1 MKLSNIVFLAT
12 IVAMALSFSSC
23 IDDDYDLSDIDTT
36 AEFQV
41 KDLVLPVNIDEIKLQ
56 SIIEV
61 SEGGQI
67 KIVNDEYIFV
77 QDGEYESSDVSI
89 PQVYFD
95 APQVSSVVTT
105 VNLSSSAVV
114 APQNLT
120 SSGVEINYPIGEQL
134 SQFSY
139 KTSTVSDFIVDMDKV
154 GVDFNI
160 KILFSIKGLEDIVKS
175 YTLRNFKLQIAPGLE
190 LSLDGGSYDAK
201 TGVLSLNDGKH
212 YGSTLEFDIKISGID
227 VNSAGIDYD
236 HNNHSIVFDGEVGV
250 YSGEIV
256 IVDADLKEGA
266 NILNIPQTIELHTDF
281 DLSRMLITSFSGRIK
296 YQLEGLDI
304 APVSLNGIPDILSQS
319 LTDITLMNPQIY
331 LSLNN
336 PMAKYNLSA
345 QAGITI
351 TANRDNGES
360 TEHSLDNGY
369 FTIAGTPKNDMNVFC
384 LSPQKP
390 QSYFEGYESALHVPY
405 SSLATVL
412 SGNGLPKSL
421 TITLNDPI
429 VPEQDVKD
437 FALGQNLGKIKGDY
451 MFYSPLEL
459 APQSQIVYS
468 STEGGWNDED
478 VDAITI
484 KVLEL
489 SALITNEL
497 PLDIKITG
505 YPIDVNGNKINN
517 VAIEGVDVAAGA
529 VDAQLTIRIT
539 GEITHLDG
547 IAFEA
552 IATQGQELK
561 PLKPSEVIHLKN
573 LRAKVSGN
581 FIKEL

>member
-1 MKLSNIVFLAT
+1 MKLSNPMSLAV
-12 IVAMALSFSSC
+12 IAAVALSFSSC

-56 SIIEV
+56 SIIELP
-61 SEGGQI
+61 EGGQI
-67 KIVNDEYIFV
+67 KIVNDEYVFV

-89 PQVYFD
+89 PQVYLD
-95 APQVSSVVTT
+95 APQVPSVVTT
-105 VNLSSSAVV
+105 VDLS
-114 APQNLT
+114 Q
-120 SSGVEINYPIGEQL
+120 SGVMPQSLFPSDFEFNYPIGEQL

-139 KTSTVSDFIVDMDKV
+139 NTSAVSDFIVDMEKI
-154 GVDFNI
+154 GADFNI
-160 KILFSIKGLEDIVKS
+160 KIMFSIKGIDDIVDS
-175 YTLRNFKLQIAPGLE
+175 YTLRNFKLQIVPGLD
-190 LSLDGGSYDAK
+190 LSLEEGSYDAK
-201 TGVLSLNDGKH
+201 TGILSLNDGKH
-212 YGSTLEFDIKISGID
+212 YGSSLEFNMKISGVDI
-227 VNSAGIDYD
+227 NGAGIDYD
-236 HNNHSIVFDGEVGV
+236 HNSHSIVFDGKVGI

-256 IVDADLKEGA
+256 IVADDLKEGV
-266 NILNIPQTIELHTDF
+266 NILNIPKTIELHTDF
-281 DLSRMLITSFSGRIK
+281 DFSRMLITTFTGRIK
-296 YQLEGLDI
+296 YQLDGLDI
-304 APVSLNGIPDILSQS
+304 APVSLSNIPDILSQEK
-319 LTDITLMNPQIY
+319 TDITLVNPQIY

-336 PMAKYNLSA
+336 PVAKYNLSA

-351 TANRDNGES
+351 TANRNNGQS

-390 QSYFEGYESALHVPY
+390 QTYYEGYESALHVPY

-421 TITLNDPI
+421 TITLDDPI

-437 FALGQNLGKIKGDY
+437 FALGQSLGIIKGSY

-459 APQSQIVYS
+459 APQSQIVYR
-468 STEGGWNDED
+468 STEDGWNDED

-505 YPIDVNGNKINN
+505 YPVDVNGNKINN
-517 VAIEGVDVAAGA
+517 VDIEGVNVVAGA
-529 VDAQLTIRIT
+529 VDAPLTIRIT

-552 IATQGQELK
+552 VATQGQEAK
-561 PLKPSEVIHLKN
+561 ALKPSEVIHLKN

-581 FIKEL
+581 YIKEL

>member
-1 MKLSNIVFLAT
+1 MKLSNPMSLAA
-12 IVAMALSFSSC
+12 IAVVALSFSSC

-56 SIIEV
+56 SIIDLP
-61 SEGGQI
+61 EGGQI
-67 KIVNDEYIFV
+67 KIVNDEYVFV

-89 PQVYFD
+89 PQVYLD
-95 APQVSSVVTT
+95 APQVPSVVTS
-105 VNLSSSAVV
+105 VDLS
-114 APQNLT
+114 Q
-120 SSGVEINYPIGEQL
+120 SGVMPQSLFPSDFELNYPIGEQL

-139 KTSTVSDFIVDMDKV
+139 NTSSVSDFIVDMEKI
-154 GVDFNI
+154 GADFNI
-160 KILFSIKGLEDIVKS
+160 KIMFSIKGIDDIVDS
-175 YTLRNFKLQIAPGLE
+175 YMLRNFKLQIVPGLD
-190 LSLDGGSYDAK
+190 LSLEEGSYDAK
-201 TGVLSLNDGKH
+201 TGILSLNDGKH
-212 YGSTLEFDIKISGID
+212 YGSSLEFNIKISGVDI
-227 VNSAGIDYD
+227 NGAGIDYD
-236 HNNHSIVFDGEVGV
+236 HNSHSIVFDGKVGI

-256 IVDADLKEGA
+256 IVADDLKEGV
-266 NILNIPQTIELHTDF
+266 NILNIPKTIELHTDF
-281 DLSRMLITSFSGRIK
+281 DFSRMLITSFTGRIK
-296 YQLEGLDI
+296 YQLDGLDI
-304 APVSLNGIPDILSQS
+304 APVSLSNIPDILSQEK
-319 LTDITLMNPQIY
+319 TDITLVNPQIY

-336 PMAKYNLSA
+336 PVAKYNLSA

-351 TANRDNGES
+351 TANRNNGQS

-369 FTIAGTPKNDMNVFC
+369 FTIAGTPQNDMNVFC

-390 QSYFEGYESALHVPY
+390 QTYYEGYESAVHVPY

-421 TITLNDPI
+421 TITLDDPI

-437 FALGQNLGKIKGDY
+437 FALGQSLGIIKGSY

-459 APQSQIVYS
+459 APQSQVVYR
-468 STEGGWNDED
+468 STEDGWNDED

-505 YPIDVNGNKINN
+505 YPVDVNGNKINN
-517 VAIEGVDVAAGA
+517 VDIEGVNVVAGA
-529 VDAQLTIRIT
+529 VDAPLTIRIT

-552 IATQGQELK
+552 VATQGQEAK
-561 PLKPSEVIHLKN
+561 AWKPSEVIHLKN

-581 FIKEL
+581 YIKEL

>member
-1 MKLSNIVFLAT
+1 MKLSNPMSLAV
-12 IVAMALSFSSC
+12 IAAVALSFSSC

-56 SIIEV
+56 SIIDLP
-61 SEGGQI
+61 EGGQI
-67 KIVNDEYIFV
+67 KIVNDEYVFV

-89 PQVYFD
+89 PQVYLD
-95 APQVSSVVTT
+95 APQVPSVVTS
-105 VNLSSSAVV
+105 VDLS
-114 APQNLT
+114 Q
-120 SSGVEINYPIGEQL
+120 SGVMPQSLFPSDFELNYPIGEQL

-139 KTSTVSDFIVDMDKV
+139 NTSSVSDFIVDMEKI
-154 GVDFNI
+154 GADFNI
-160 KILFSIKGLEDIVKS
+160 KIMFSIKGIDDIVDS
-175 YTLRNFKLQIAPGLE
+175 YTLRNFKLQIVPGLD
-190 LSLDGGSYDAK
+190 LSLEEGSYDAK
-201 TGVLSLNDGKH
+201 TGILSLNDGKH
-212 YGSTLEFDIKISGID
+212 YGSSLEFYMKISGVDI
-227 VNSAGIDYD
+227 NGAGIDYD
-236 HNNHSIVFDGEVGV
+236 HNSHSIVFDGKVGI

-256 IVDADLKEGA
+256 IVADDLKEGV
-266 NILNIPQTIELHTDF
+266 NILNIPKTIELHTDF
-281 DLSRMLITSFSGRIK
+281 DFSRMLITSFTGRIK
-296 YQLEGLDI
+296 YQLDGLDI
-304 APVSLNGIPDILSQS
+304 APVSLSNIPDILSQEK
-319 LTDITLMNPQIY
+319 TDITLVNPQIY

-336 PMAKYNLSA
+336 PVAKYNLSA

-351 TANRDNGES
+351 TANRNNGQS

-369 FTIAGTPKNDMNVFC
+369 FTIAGTPQNDMNVFC

-390 QSYFEGYESALHVPY
+390 QTYYEGYETALHVPY

-421 TITLNDPI
+421 TITLDDPI

-437 FALGQNLGKIKGDY
+437 FALGQSLGIIKGSY

-459 APQSQIVYS
+459 APQSQIVYR
-468 STEGGWNDED
+468 STEDGWNDED

-505 YPIDVNGNKINN
+505 YPVDVNGNKINN
-517 VAIEGVDVAAGA
+517 VDIEGVNVVAGA
-529 VDAQLTIRIT
+529 VDAPLTIRIT

-552 IATQGQELK
+552 VATQGQEAK
-561 PLKPSEVIHLKN
+561 ALKPSEVIHLKN

-581 FIKEL
+581 YIKEL

>member
-1 MKLSNIVFLAT
+1 MKLSNPMSLAA
-12 IVAMALSFSSC
+12 IAVVALSFSSC

-56 SIIEV
+56 SIIDLP
-61 SEGGQI
+61 EGGQI
-67 KIVNDEYIFV
+67 KIVNDEYVFV

-89 PQVYFD
+89 PQVYLD
-95 APQVSSVVTT
+95 APQVPSVVTS
-105 VNLSSSAVV
+105 VDLS
-114 APQNLT
+114 Q
-120 SSGVEINYPIGEQL
+120 SGVMPQSLFPSDFELNYPIGEQL

-139 KTSTVSDFIVDMDKV
+139 NTSSVSDFIVDMEKI
-154 GVDFNI
+154 GADFNI
-160 KILFSIKGLEDIVKS
+160 KIMFSIKGIDDIVDS
-175 YTLRNFKLQIAPGLE
+175 YTLRNFKLQIVPGLD
-190 LSLDGGSYDAK
+190 LSLEEGSYDAK
-201 TGVLSLNDGKH
+201 TGILSLNDGKH
-212 YGSTLEFDIKISGID
+212 YGSSLEFNIKISGVDI
-227 VNSAGIDYD
+227 NGAGIDYD
-236 HNNHSIVFDGEVGV
+236 HNSHSIVFDGKVGI

-256 IVDADLKEGA
+256 IVADDLKEGV
-266 NILNIPQTIELHTDF
+266 NILNIPKTIELHTDF
-281 DLSRMLITSFSGRIK
+281 DFSRMLITSFTGHIK
-296 YQLEGLDI
+296 YQLDGLDI
-304 APVSLNGIPDILSQS
+304 APVSLSNIPDILSQEK
-319 LTDITLMNPQIY
+319 TDITLVNPQIY

-336 PMAKYNLSA
+336 PVAKYNLSA

-351 TANRDNGES
+351 TANRNNGQS

-369 FTIAGTPKNDMNVFC
+369 FTIAGTPQNDMNVFC

-390 QSYFEGYESALHVPY
+390 QTYYEGYESALHVPY

-421 TITLNDPI
+421 TITLDDPI

-437 FALGQNLGKIKGDY
+437 FALGQSLGIIKGSY

-459 APQSQIVYS
+459 APQSQIVYR
-468 STEGGWNDED
+468 STEDGWNDED

-505 YPIDVNGNKINN
+505 YPVDVNGNKINN
-517 VAIEGVDVAAGA
+517 VDIEGVNVVAGA
-529 VDAQLTIRIT
+529 VDAPLTIRIT

-552 IATQGQELK
+552 VATQGQEAK
-561 PLKPSEVIHLKN
+561 ALKPSEVIHLKN

-581 FIKEL
+581 YIKEL

>member
-1 MKLSNIVFLAT
+1 MKLSNPMSLAA
-12 IVAMALSFSSC
+12 IAVVALSFSSC

-56 SIIEV
+56 SIIDLP
-61 SEGGQI
+61 EGGQI
-67 KIVNDEYIFV
+67 KIVNDEYVFV

-89 PQVYFD
+89 PQVYLD
-95 APQVSSVVTT
+95 APQVPSVVTS
-105 VNLSSSAVV
+105 VDLS
-114 APQNLT
+114 Q
-120 SSGVEINYPIGEQL
+120 SGVMPQSLFPSDFELNYPIGEQL

-139 KTSTVSDFIVDMDKV
+139 NTSSVSDFIVDMEKI
-154 GVDFNI
+154 GADFNI
-160 KILFSIKGLEDIVKS
+160 KIMFSIKGIDDIVDS
-175 YTLRNFKLQIAPGLE
+175 YMLRNFKLQIVPGLD
-190 LSLDGGSYDAK
+190 LSLEEGSYDAK
-201 TGVLSLNDGKH
+201 TGILSLNDGKH
-212 YGSTLEFDIKISGID
+212 YGSSLEFYMKISGVDI
-227 VNSAGIDYD
+227 NGAGIDYD
-236 HNNHSIVFDGEVGV
+236 HNSHSIVFDGKVGI

-256 IVDADLKEGA
+256 IVADDLKEGV
-266 NILNIPQTIELHTDF
+266 NILNIPKTIELHTDF
-281 DLSRMLITSFSGRIK
+281 DFSRMLITSFTGHIK
-296 YQLEGLDI
+296 YQLDGLDI
-304 APVSLNGIPDILSQS
+304 APVSLSNIPDILSQEK
-319 LTDITLMNPQIY
+319 TDITLVNPQIY

-336 PMAKYNLSA
+336 PVAKYNLSA

-351 TANRDNGES
+351 TANRNNGQS

-369 FTIAGTPKNDMNVFC
+369 FTIAGTPQNDMNVFC

-390 QSYFEGYESALHVPY
+390 QTYYEGYESALHVPY

-421 TITLNDPI
+421 TITLDDPI

-437 FALGQNLGKIKGDY
+437 FALGQSLGIIKGSY

-459 APQSQIVYS
+459 APQSQIVYR
-468 STEGGWNDED
+468 STEDGWNDED

-505 YPIDVNGNKINN
+505 YPVDVNGNKINN
-517 VAIEGVDVAAGA
+517 VDIEGVNVVAGA
-529 VDAQLTIRIT
+529 VDAPLTIRIT

-552 IATQGQELK
+552 VATQGQEAK
-561 PLKPSEVIHLKN
+561 ALKPSEVIHLKN

-581 FIKEL
+581 YIKEL

>member
-1 MKLSNIVFLAT
+1 MKLSNPMSLAV
-12 IVAMALSFSSC
+12 IAAVALSFSSC

-56 SIIEV
+56 SIIDLP
-61 SEGGQI
+61 EGGQI
-67 KIVNDEYIFV
+67 KIVNDEYVFV

-89 PQVYFD
+89 PQVYLD
-95 APQVSSVVTT
+95 APQVPSVVTT
-105 VNLSSSAVV
+105 VDLS
-114 APQNLT
+114 Q
-120 SSGVEINYPIGEQL
+120 SGVMPQSLFPSDFELNYPIGEQL

-139 KTSTVSDFIVDMDKV
+139 NTSSVSDFIVDMEKI
-154 GVDFNI
+154 GADFNI
-160 KILFSIKGLEDIVKS
+160 KIMFSIKGIDDIVDS
-175 YTLRNFKLQIAPGLE
+175 YMLRNFKLQIVPGLD
-190 LSLDGGSYDAK
+190 LSLEEGSYDAK
-201 TGVLSLNDGKH
+201 TGILSLNDGKH
-212 YGSTLEFDIKISGID
+212 YGSSLEFNMKISGVDI
-227 VNSAGIDYD
+227 NGAGIDYD
-236 HNNHSIVFDGEVGV
+236 HNSHSIVFDGKVGI

-256 IVDADLKEGA
+256 IVADDLKEGV
-266 NILNIPQTIELHTDF
+266 NILNIPKTIELHTDF
-281 DLSRMLITSFSGRIK
+281 DFSRMLITTFTGRIK
-296 YQLEGLDI
+296 YQLDGLDI
-304 APVSLNGIPDILSQS
+304 APVSLSNIPDILSQEK
-319 LTDITLMNPQIY
+319 TDITLVNPQIY

-336 PMAKYNLSA
+336 PVAKYNLSA

-351 TANRDNGES
+351 TANRNNGQS

-369 FTIAGTPKNDMNVFC
+369 FTIAGTPQNDMNVFC

-390 QSYFEGYESALHVPY
+390 QTYYEGYESALHVPY

-421 TITLNDPI
+421 TITLDDPI

-437 FALGQNLGKIKGDY
+437 FALGQSLGIIKGSY

-459 APQSQIVYS
+459 APQSQIVYR
-468 STEGGWNDED
+468 STEDGWNDED

-505 YPIDVNGNKINN
+505 YPVDVNGNKINN
-517 VAIEGVDVAAGA
+517 VDIEGVNVVAGA
-529 VDAQLTIRIT
+529 VDAPLTIRIT

-552 IATQGQELK
+552 VATQGQEAK
-561 PLKPSEVIHLKN
+561 ALKPSEVIHLKN

-581 FIKEL
+581 YIKEL

>member
-1 MKLSNIVFLAT
+1 MKLSNPMSLAA
-12 IVAMALSFSSC
+12 IAVVALSFSSC

-56 SIIEV
+56 SIIDLP
-61 SEGGQI
+61 EGGQI
-67 KIVNDEYIFV
+67 KIVNDEYVFV

-89 PQVYFD
+89 PQVYLD
-95 APQVSSVVTT
+95 APQVPSVVTT
-105 VNLSSSAVV
+105 VDLS
-114 APQNLT
+114 Q
-120 SSGVEINYPIGEQL
+120 SGVMPQSLFPSDFELNYPIGEQL

-139 KTSTVSDFIVDMDKV
+139 NTSAVSDFIVDMEKI
-154 GVDFNI
+154 GADFNI
-160 KILFSIKGLEDIVKS
+160 KIMFSIKGIDDIVDS
-175 YTLRNFKLQIAPGLE
+175 YMLRNFKLQIVPGLD
-190 LSLDGGSYDAK
+190 LSLEEGSYDAK
-201 TGVLSLNDGKH
+201 TGILSLNDGKH
-212 YGSTLEFDIKISGID
+212 YGSSLEFNIKISGVDI
-227 VNSAGIDYD
+227 NGAGIDYD
-236 HNNHSIVFDGEVGV
+236 HNSHSIVFDGKVGI

-256 IVDADLKEGA
+256 IVADDLKEGV
-266 NILNIPQTIELHTDF
+266 NILNIPKTIELHTDF
-281 DLSRMLITSFSGRIK
+281 DFSRMLITSFTGRIK
-296 YQLEGLDI
+296 YQLDGLDI
-304 APVSLNGIPDILSQS
+304 APVSLSNIPDILSQEK
-319 LTDITLMNPQIY
+319 TDITLVNPQIY

-336 PMAKYNLSA
+336 PVAKYNLSA

-351 TANRDNGES
+351 TANRNNGQS

-369 FTIAGTPKNDMNVFC
+369 FTIAGTPQNDMNVFC

-390 QSYFEGYESALHVPY
+390 QTYYEGYESALHVPY

-421 TITLNDPI
+421 TITLDDPI

-437 FALGQNLGKIKGDY
+437 FALGQSLGIIKGSY

-459 APQSQIVYS
+459 APQSQVVYR
-468 STEGGWNDED
+468 STEDGWNDED

-505 YPIDVNGNKINN
+505 YPVDVNGNKINN
-517 VAIEGVDVAAGA
+517 VDIEGVNVVAGA
-529 VDAQLTIRIT
+529 VDAPLTIRIT

-552 IATQGQELK
+552 VATQGQEAK
-561 PLKPSEVIHLKN
+561 ALKPSEVIHLKN

-581 FIKEL
+581 YIKEL

>member
-1 MKLSNIVFLAT
+1 MKLSNPMSLAV
-12 IVAMALSFSSC
+12 IAAVALSFSSC

-56 SIIEV
+56 SIIDLP
-61 SEGGQI
+61 EGGQI
-67 KIVNDEYIFV
+67 KIVNDEYVFV

-89 PQVYFD
+89 PQVYLD
-95 APQVSSVVTT
+95 APQVPSVVTT
-105 VNLSSSAVV
+105 VDLS
-114 APQNLT
+114 Q
-120 SSGVEINYPIGEQL
+120 SGVMPQSLFPSDFELNYPIGEQL

-139 KTSTVSDFIVDMDKV
+139 NTSSVSDFIVDMEKI
-154 GVDFNI
+154 GADFNI
-160 KILFSIKGLEDIVKS
+160 KIMFSIKGIDDIVDS
-175 YTLRNFKLQIAPGLE
+175 YMLRNFKLQIVPGLD
-190 LSLDGGSYDAK
+190 LSLEEGSYDAK
-201 TGVLSLNDGKH
+201 TGILSLNDGKH
-212 YGSTLEFDIKISGID
+212 YGSSLEFNMKISGVDI
-227 VNSAGIDYD
+227 NGAGIDYD
-236 HNNHSIVFDGEVGV
+236 HNSHSIVFDGKVGI

-256 IVDADLKEGA
+256 IVADDLKEGV
-266 NILNIPQTIELHTDF
+266 NILDIPKTIELHTDF
-281 DLSRMLITSFSGRIK
+281 DFSRMLITTFTGRIK
-296 YQLEGLDI
+296 YQLDGLDI
-304 APVSLNGIPDILSQS
+304 APVSLSNIPDILSQEK
-319 LTDITLMNPQIY
+319 TDITLVNPQIY

-336 PMAKYNLSA
+336 PVAKYNLSA

-351 TANRDNGES
+351 TANRNNGQS

-369 FTIAGTPKNDMNVFC
+369 FTIAGTPQNDMNVFC

-390 QSYFEGYESALHVPY
+390 QTYYEGYESALHVPY

-421 TITLNDPI
+421 TITLDDPI

-437 FALGQNLGKIKGDY
+437 FALGQSLGIIKGSY

-459 APQSQIVYS
+459 APQSQIVYR
-468 STEGGWNDED
+468 STEDGWNDED

-505 YPIDVNGNKINN
+505 YPVDVNGNKINN
-517 VAIEGVDVAAGA
+517 VDIEGVNVVAGA
-529 VDAQLTIRIT
+529 VDAPLTIRIT

-552 IATQGQELK
+552 VATQGQEAK
-561 PLKPSEVIHLKN
+561 ALKPSEVIHLKN

-581 FIKEL
+581 YIKEL

>member
-1 MKLSNIVFLAT
+1 MKLSNPMSLAV
-12 IVAMALSFSSC
+12 IAAVALSFSSC

-56 SIIEV
+56 SIIDLP
-61 SEGGQI
+61 EGGQI
-67 KIVNDEYIFV
+67 KIVNDEYVFV

-89 PQVYFD
+89 PQVYLD
-95 APQVSSVVTT
+95 APQVPSVVTT
-105 VNLSSSAVV
+105 VDLS
-114 APQNLT
+114 Q
-120 SSGVEINYPIGEQL
+120 SGVMPQSLFPSDFELNYPIGEQL

-139 KTSTVSDFIVDMDKV
+139 NTSAVSDFIVDMEKI
-154 GVDFNI
+154 GADFNI
-160 KILFSIKGLEDIVKS
+160 KIMFSIKGIDDIVDS
-175 YTLRNFKLQIAPGLE
+175 YMLRNFKLQIVPGLD
-190 LSLDGGSYDAK
+190 LSLEEGSYDAK
-201 TGVLSLNDGKH
+201 TGILSLNDGKH
-212 YGSTLEFDIKISGID
+212 YGSSLEFNIKISGVDI
-227 VNSAGIDYD
+227 NGAGIDYD
-236 HNNHSIVFDGEVGV
+236 HNSHSIVFDGKVGI

-256 IVDADLKEGA
+256 IVADDLKEGV
-266 NILNIPQTIELHTDF
+266 NILNIPKTIELHTDF
-281 DLSRMLITSFSGRIK
+281 DFSRMLITSFTGRIK
-296 YQLEGLDI
+296 YQLDGLDI
-304 APVSLNGIPDILSQS
+304 APVSLSNIPDILSQEK
-319 LTDITLMNPQIY
+319 TDITLVNPQIY

-336 PMAKYNLSA
+336 PVAKYNLSA

-351 TANRDNGES
+351 TANRNNGQS

-369 FTIAGTPKNDMNVFC
+369 VTIARTPQNDMNVFC

-390 QSYFEGYESALHVPY
+390 QTYYEGYESALHVPY

-421 TITLNDPI
+421 TITLDDPI

-437 FALGQNLGKIKGDY
+437 FALGQSLGIIKGSY

-459 APQSQIVYS
+459 APQSQIVYR
-468 STEGGWNDED
+468 STEDGWNDED
-478 VDAITI
+478 VDVITI

-505 YPIDVNGNKINN
+505 YPVDVNGNKINN
-517 VAIEGVDVAAGA
+517 VDIEGVNVVAGA
-529 VDAQLTIRIT
+529 VDAPLTIRIT

-552 IATQGQELK
+552 VATQGQEAK
-561 PLKPSEVIHLKN
+561 ALKPSEVIHLKN

-581 FIKEL
+581 YIKEL

>member
-1 MKLSNIVFLAT
+1 MKLSNPMSLAA
-12 IVAMALSFSSC
+12 IAVVALSFSSC

-56 SIIEV
+56 SIIDLP
-61 SEGGQI
+61 EGGQI
-67 KIVNDEYIFV
+67 KIVNDEYVFV

-89 PQVYFD
+89 PQVYLD
-95 APQVSSVVTT
+95 APQVPSVVTS
-105 VNLSSSAVV
+105 VDLS
-114 APQNLT
+114 Q
-120 SSGVEINYPIGEQL
+120 SGVMPQSLFPSDFELNYPIGEQL

-139 KTSTVSDFIVDMDKV
+139 NTSSVSDFIVDMEKI
-154 GVDFNI
+154 GADFNI
-160 KILFSIKGLEDIVKS
+160 KIMFSIKGIDDIVDS
-175 YTLRNFKLQIAPGLE
+175 YTLRNFKLQIVPGLD
-190 LSLDGGSYDAK
+190 LSLEEGSYDAK
-201 TGVLSLNDGKH
+201 TGILSLNDGKH
-212 YGSTLEFDIKISGID
+212 YGSSLEFYMKISGVDI
-227 VNSAGIDYD
+227 NGAGIDYD
-236 HNNHSIVFDGEVGV
+236 HNSHSIVFDGKVGI

-256 IVDADLKEGA
+256 IVADDLKEGV
-266 NILNIPQTIELHTDF
+266 NILNIPKTIELHTDF
-281 DLSRMLITSFSGRIK
+281 DFSRMLITTFTGRIK
-296 YQLEGLDI
+296 YQLDGLDI
-304 APVSLNGIPDILSQS
+304 APVSLSNIPDILSQEM
-319 LTDITLMNPQIY
+319 TDITLVNPQIY

-336 PMAKYNLSA
+336 PVAKYNLSA

-351 TANRDNGES
+351 TANRNNGQS

-369 FTIAGTPKNDMNVFC
+369 FTIAGTPQNDMNVFC

-390 QSYFEGYESALHVPY
+390 QTYYEGYESALHVPY

-421 TITLNDPI
+421 TITLDDPI

-437 FALGQNLGKIKGDY
+437 FALGQSLGIIKGSY

-459 APQSQIVYS
+459 APQSQIVYR
-468 STEGGWNDED
+468 STEDGWNDED

-505 YPIDVNGNKINN
+505 YPVDVNGNKINN
-517 VAIEGVDVAAGA
+517 VDIEGVNVVAGA
-529 VDAQLTIRIT
+529 VDAPLTIRIT

-552 IATQGQELK
+552 VATQGQEAK
-561 PLKPSEVIHLKN
+561 ALKPSEVIHLKN

-581 FIKEL
+581 YIKEL

>member
-1 MKLSNIVFLAT
+1 MKLSNPMSLAA
-12 IVAMALSFSSC
+12 IAVVALSFSSC

-56 SIIEV
+56 SIIDLP
-61 SEGGQI
+61 EGGQI
-67 KIVNDEYIFV
+67 KIVNDEYVFV

-89 PQVYFD
+89 PQVYLD
-95 APQVSSVVTT
+95 APQVPSVVTS
-105 VNLSSSAVV
+105 VDLS
-114 APQNLT
+114 Q
-120 SSGVEINYPIGEQL
+120 SGVMPQSLFPSDFELNYPIGEQL

-139 KTSTVSDFIVDMDKV
+139 NTSAVSDFIVDMEKI
-154 GVDFNI
+154 GADFNI
-160 KILFSIKGLEDIVKS
+160 KIMFSIKGIDDIVDS
-175 YTLRNFKLQIAPGLE
+175 YTLRNFKLQIVPGLD
-190 LSLDGGSYDAK
+190 LSLEEGSYDAK
-201 TGVLSLNDGKH
+201 TGILSLNDGKH
-212 YGSTLEFDIKISGID
+212 YGSSLEFYMKISGVDI
-227 VNSAGIDYD
+227 NGAGIDYD
-236 HNNHSIVFDGEVGV
+236 HNSHSIVFDGKVGI

-256 IVDADLKEGA
+256 IVADDLKEGV
-266 NILNIPQTIELHTDF
+266 NILNIPKTIELHTDF
-281 DLSRMLITSFSGRIK
+281 DFSRMLITTFTGRIK
-296 YQLEGLDI
+296 YQLDGLDI
-304 APVSLNGIPDILSQS
+304 APVSLSNIPDILSQEK
-319 LTDITLMNPQIY
+319 TDITLVNPQIY

-336 PMAKYNLSA
+336 PVAKYNLSA

-351 TANRDNGES
+351 TANRNNGQS

-369 FTIAGTPKNDMNVFC
+369 FTIAGTPQNDMNVFC

-390 QSYFEGYESALHVPY
+390 QTYYEGYESALHVPY

-421 TITLNDPI
+421 TITLDDPI

-437 FALGQNLGKIKGDY
+437 FALGQSLGIIKGSY

-459 APQSQIVYS
+459 APQSQIVYR
-468 STEGGWNDED
+468 STEDGWNDED

-517 VAIEGVDVAAGA
+517 VDIEGVNVVAGA
-529 VDAQLTIRIT
+529 VDAPLTIRIT

-552 IATQGQELK
+552 VATQGQEAK
-561 PLKPSEVIHLKN
+561 ALKPSEVIHLKN

-581 FIKEL
+581 YIKEL

>member
-1 MKLSNIVFLAT
+1 MKLSNPMSLAA
-12 IVAMALSFSSC
+12 IAVVALSFSSC

-56 SIIEV
+56 SIIDLP
-61 SEGGQI
+61 EGGQI
-67 KIVNDEYIFV
+67 KIVNDEYVFV

-89 PQVYFD
+89 PQVYLD
-95 APQVSSVVTT
+95 APQVPSVVTT
-105 VNLSSSAVV
+105 VDLS
-114 APQNLT
+114 Q
-120 SSGVEINYPIGEQL
+120 SGVMPQSLFPSDFELNYPIGEQL

-139 KTSTVSDFIVDMDKV
+139 NTSAVSDFIVDMEKI
-154 GVDFNI
+154 GADFNI
-160 KILFSIKGLEDIVKS
+160 KIMFSIKGIDDIVDS
-175 YTLRNFKLQIAPGLE
+175 YMLRNFKLQIVPGLD
-190 LSLDGGSYDAK
+190 LSLEEGSYDAK
-201 TGVLSLNDGKH
+201 TGILSLNDGKH
-212 YGSTLEFDIKISGID
+212 YGSSLEFNMKISGVDI
-227 VNSAGIDYD
+227 NGAGIDYD
-236 HNNHSIVFDGEVGV
+236 HNSHSIVFDGKVGI

-256 IVDADLKEGA
+256 IVADDLKEGV
-266 NILNIPQTIELHTDF
+266 NILNIPKTIELHTDF
-281 DLSRMLITSFSGRIK
+281 DFSRMLITTFTGRIK
-296 YQLEGLDI
+296 YQLDGLDI
-304 APVSLNGIPDILSQS
+304 APVSLSNIPDILSQEK
-319 LTDITLMNPQIY
+319 TDITLVNPQIY

-336 PMAKYNLSA
+336 PVAKYNLSA

-351 TANRDNGES
+351 TANRNNGQS

-369 FTIAGTPKNDMNVFC
+369 FTIAGTPQNDMNVFC

-390 QSYFEGYESALHVPY
+390 QTYYEGYESALHVPY

-421 TITLNDPI
+421 TITLDDPI

-437 FALGQNLGKIKGDY
+437 FALGQSLGIIKGSY

-459 APQSQIVYS
+459 APQSQIVYR
-468 STEGGWNDED
+468 STEDGWNDED

-505 YPIDVNGNKINN
+505 YPVDVNGNKINN
-517 VAIEGVDVAAGA
+517 VDIEGVNVVAGA
-529 VDAQLTIRIT
+529 VDAPLTIRIT

-552 IATQGQELK
+552 VATQGQEAK
-561 PLKPSEVIHLKN
+561 ALKPSEVIHLKN

-581 FIKEL
+581 YIKEL

>member
-1 MKLSNIVFLAT
+1 MKLSNPMSLAA
-12 IVAMALSFSSC
+12 IAVVALSFSSC

-56 SIIEV
+56 SIIDLP
-61 SEGGQI
+61 EGGQI
-67 KIVNDEYIFV
+67 KIVNDEYVFV

-89 PQVYFD
+89 PQVYLD
-95 APQVSSVVTT
+95 APQVPSVVTS
-105 VNLSSSAVV
+105 VDLS
-114 APQNLT
+114 Q
-120 SSGVEINYPIGEQL
+120 SGVMPQSLFPSDFELNYPIGEQL

-139 KTSTVSDFIVDMDKV
+139 NTSSVSDFIVDMEKI
-154 GVDFNI
+154 GADFNI
-160 KILFSIKGLEDIVKS
+160 KIMFSIKGIDDIVDS
-175 YTLRNFKLQIAPGLE
+175 YTLRNFKLQIVPGLD
-190 LSLDGGSYDAK
+190 LSLEEGSYDAK
-201 TGVLSLNDGKH
+201 TGILSLNDGKH
-212 YGSTLEFDIKISGID
+212 YGSSLEFNIKISGVDI
-227 VNSAGIDYD
+227 NGAGIDYD
-236 HNNHSIVFDGEVGV
+236 HNSHSIVFDGKVGI

-256 IVDADLKEGA
+256 IVADDLKEGV
-266 NILNIPQTIELHTDF
+266 NILNIPKTIELHTDF
-281 DLSRMLITSFSGRIK
+281 DFSRMLITSFTGRIK
-296 YQLEGLDI
+296 YQLDGLDI
-304 APVSLNGIPDILSQS
+304 APVSLSNIPDILSQEK
-319 LTDITLMNPQIY
+319 TDITLVNPQIY

-336 PMAKYNLSA
+336 PVAKYNLSA

-351 TANRDNGES
+351 TANRNNGQS

-369 FTIAGTPKNDMNVFC
+369 FTIAGTPQNDMNVFC

-390 QSYFEGYESALHVPY
+390 QTYYEGYESAVHVPY

-421 TITLNDPI
+421 TITLDDPI

-437 FALGQNLGKIKGDY
+437 FALGQSLGIIKGSY

-459 APQSQIVYS
+459 APQSQIVYR
-468 STEGGWNDED
+468 STEDGWNDED

-505 YPIDVNGNKINN
+505 YPVDVNGNKINN
-517 VAIEGVDVAAGA
+517 VDIEGVNVVAGA
-529 VDAQLTIRIT
+529 VDAPLTIRIT

-552 IATQGQELK
+552 VATQGQEAK
-561 PLKPSEVIHLKN
+561 AWKPSDVIHLKN

-581 FIKEL
+581 YIKEL

>member
-1 MKLSNIVFLAT
+1 MKLSNPMSLAA
-12 IVAMALSFSSC
+12 IAVVALSFSSC

-56 SIIEV
+56 SIIDLP
-61 SEGGQI
+61 EGGQI
-67 KIVNDEYIFV
+67 KIVNDEYVFV

-89 PQVYFD
+89 PQVYLD
-95 APQVSSVVTT
+95 APQVPSVVTS
-105 VNLSSSAVV
+105 VDLS
-114 APQNLT
+114 Q
-120 SSGVEINYPIGEQL
+120 SGVMPQSLFPSDFELNYPIGEQL

-139 KTSTVSDFIVDMDKV
+139 NTSAVSDFIVDMEKI
-154 GVDFNI
+154 GADFNI
-160 KILFSIKGLEDIVKS
+160 KIMFSIKGIDDIVDS
-175 YTLRNFKLQIAPGLE
+175 YMLRNFKLQIVPGLD
-190 LSLDGGSYDAK
+190 LSLEEGSYDAK
-201 TGVLSLNDGKH
+201 TGILSLNDGKH
-212 YGSTLEFDIKISGID
+212 YGSSLEFYMKISGVDI
-227 VNSAGIDYD
+227 NGAGIDYD
-236 HNNHSIVFDGEVGV
+236 HNSHSIVFDGKVGI

-256 IVDADLKEGA
+256 IVADDLKEGV
-266 NILNIPQTIELHTDF
+266 NILNIPKTIELHTDF
-281 DLSRMLITSFSGRIK
+281 DFSRMLITTFTGRIK
-296 YQLEGLDI
+296 YQLDGLDI
-304 APVSLNGIPDILSQS
+304 APVSLSNIPDILSQEK
-319 LTDITLMNPQIY
+319 TDITLVNPQIY

-336 PMAKYNLSA
+336 PVAKYNLSA

-351 TANRDNGES
+351 TANRNNGQS

-369 FTIAGTPKNDMNVFC
+369 FTIAGTPQNDMNVFC

-390 QSYFEGYESALHVPY
+390 QTYYEGYESALHVPY

-421 TITLNDPI
+421 TITLDDPI

-437 FALGQNLGKIKGDY
+437 FALGQSLGIIKGSY

-459 APQSQIVYS
+459 APQSQIVYR
-468 STEGGWNDED
+468 STEDGWNDED

-505 YPIDVNGNKINN
+505 YPVDVNGNKINN
-517 VAIEGVDVAAGA
+517 VDIEGVDVVAGA
-529 VDAQLTIRIT
+529 VDAPLTIRIT

-552 IATQGQELK
+552 VATQGQEAK
-561 PLKPSEVIHLKN
+561 ALKPSEVIHLKN

-581 FIKEL
+581 YIKEL

>member
-1 MKLSNIVFLAT
+1 MKLSNPMSLAV
-12 IVAMALSFSSC
+12 IAVVALSFSSC

-56 SIIEV
+56 SIIDLP
-61 SEGGQI
+61 EGGQI
-67 KIVNDEYIFV
+67 KIVNDEYVFV

-89 PQVYFD
+89 PQVYLD
-95 APQVSSVVTT
+95 APQVPSVVTT
-105 VNLSSSAVV
+105 VDLY
-114 APQNLT
+114 Q
-120 SSGVEINYPIGEQL
+120 SGVMPQSLFPSDFELNYPIGEQL

-139 KTSTVSDFIVDMDKV
+139 NTSAVSDFIVDMEKI
-154 GVDFNI
+154 GADFNI
-160 KILFSIKGLEDIVKS
+160 KIMFSIKGIDDIVDS
-175 YTLRNFKLQIAPGLE
+175 YMLRNFKLQIVPGLD
-190 LSLDGGSYDAK
+190 LSLEEGSYDAK
-201 TGVLSLNDGKH
+201 TGILSLNDGKH
-212 YGSTLEFDIKISGID
+212 YGSSLEFNIKISGVDI
-227 VNSAGIDYD
+227 NGAGIDYD
-236 HNNHSIVFDGEVGV
+236 HNSHSIVFDGKVGI

-256 IVDADLKEGA
+256 IVADDLKEGV
-266 NILNIPQTIELHTDF
+266 NILNIPKTIELHTDF
-281 DLSRMLITSFSGRIK
+281 DFSRMLITSFTGRIK
-296 YQLEGLDI
+296 YQLDGLDI
-304 APVSLNGIPDILSQS
+304 APVSLSNIPDILSQEK
-319 LTDITLMNPQIY
+319 TDITLVNPQIY

-336 PMAKYNLSA
+336 PVAKYNLSA

-351 TANRDNGES
+351 TANRNNGQS

-369 FTIAGTPKNDMNVFC
+369 FTIAGTPQNDMNVFC

-390 QSYFEGYESALHVPY
+390 QTYYEGYESALHVPY

-421 TITLNDPI
+421 TITLDDPI

-437 FALGQNLGKIKGDY
+437 FALGQSLGIIKGSY

-459 APQSQIVYS
+459 APQSQIVYR
-468 STEGGWNDED
+468 STEDGWNDED

-497 PLDIKITG
+497 PLDIKIAG
-505 YPIDVNGNKINN
+505 YPVDVNGNKINN
-517 VAIEGVDVAAGA
+517 VDIEGVDVVAGA
-529 VDAQLTIRIT
+529 VDAPLTIRIT

-552 IATQGQELK
+552 VATQGQEAK
-561 PLKPSEVIHLKN
+561 ALKPSEVIHLKN

-581 FIKEL
+581 YIKEL

>member
-1 MKLSNIVFLAT
+1 MKLSNPMSLAA
-12 IVAMALSFSSC
+12 IAVVALSFSSC

-56 SIIEV
+56 SIIDLP
-61 SEGGQI
+61 EGGQI
-67 KIVNDEYIFV
+67 KIVNDEYVFV

-89 PQVYFD
+89 PQVYLD
-95 APQVSSVVTT
+95 APQVPSVVTS
-105 VNLSSSAVV
+105 VDLS
-114 APQNLT
+114 Q
-120 SSGVEINYPIGEQL
+120 SGVMPQSLFPSDFELNYPIGEQL

-139 KTSTVSDFIVDMDKV
+139 NTSSVSDFIVDMEKI
-154 GVDFNI
+154 GADFNI
-160 KILFSIKGLEDIVKS
+160 KIMFSIKGIDDIVDS
-175 YTLRNFKLQIAPGLE
+175 YMLRNFKLQIVPGLD
-190 LSLDGGSYDAK
+190 LSLEEGSYDAK
-201 TGVLSLNDGKH
+201 TGILSLNDGKH
-212 YGSTLEFDIKISGID
+212 YGSSLEFNIKISGVDI
-227 VNSAGIDYD
+227 NGAGIDYD
-236 HNNHSIVFDGEVGV
+236 HNSHSIVFDGKVGI

-256 IVDADLKEGA
+256 IVADDLKEGV
-266 NILNIPQTIELHTDF
+266 NILNIPKTIELHTDF
-281 DLSRMLITSFSGRIK
+281 DFSRMLITSFTGRIK
-296 YQLEGLDI
+296 YQLDGLDI
-304 APVSLNGIPDILSQS
+304 APVSLSNIPDILSQEK
-319 LTDITLMNPQIY
+319 TDITLVNPQIY

-336 PMAKYNLSA
+336 PVAKYNLSA

-351 TANRDNGES
+351 TANRNNGQS

-369 FTIAGTPKNDMNVFC
+369 FTIAGTPQNDMNVFC

-390 QSYFEGYESALHVPY
+390 QTYYEGYESAVHVPY

-421 TITLNDPI
+421 TITLDDPI

-437 FALGQNLGKIKGDY
+437 FALGQSLGIIKGSY

-459 APQSQIVYS
+459 APQSQVVYR
-468 STEGGWNDED
+468 STEDGWNDED

-505 YPIDVNGNKINN
+505 YPVDVNGNKINN
-517 VAIEGVDVAAGA
+517 VDIEGVDVVAGA
-529 VDAQLTIRIT
+529 VDAPLTIRIT

-552 IATQGQELK
+552 VATQGQEAK
-561 PLKPSEVIHLKN
+561 AWKPSEVIHLKN

-581 FIKEL
+581 YIKEL

>member
-1 MKLSNIVFLAT
+1 MKLSNPMSLAA
-12 IVAMALSFSSC
+12 IAVVALSFSSC

-56 SIIEV
+56 SIIELP
-61 SEGGQI
+61 EGGQI
-67 KIVNDEYIFV
+67 KIVNDEYVFV

-89 PQVYFD
+89 PQVYLD
-95 APQVSSVVTT
+95 APQVPSVVTT
-105 VNLSSSAVV
+105 VDLS
-114 APQNLT
+114 Q
-120 SSGVEINYPIGEQL
+120 SGVMPQSLFPSDFEFNYPIGEQL

-139 KTSTVSDFIVDMDKV
+139 NTSAVSDFIVDMEKI
-154 GVDFNI
+154 GADFNI
-160 KILFSIKGLEDIVKS
+160 KIMFSIKGIDDIVDS
-175 YTLRNFKLQIAPGLE
+175 YTLRNFKLQIVPGLD
-190 LSLDGGSYDAK
+190 LSLEEGSYDAK
-201 TGVLSLNDGKH
+201 TGILSLNDGKH
-212 YGSTLEFDIKISGID
+212 YGSSLEFNMKISGVDI
-227 VNSAGIDYD
+227 NGAGIDYD
-236 HNNHSIVFDGEVGV
+236 HNSHSIVFDGEVGI

-256 IVDADLKEGA
+256 IVADDLKEGV
-266 NILNIPQTIELHTDF
+266 NILNIPKTIELHTDF
-281 DLSRMLITSFSGRIK
+281 DFSRMLITTFTGRIK
-296 YQLEGLDI
+296 YQLDGLDI
-304 APVSLNGIPDILSQS
+304 APVSLSNIPDILSQEK
-319 LTDITLMNPQIY
+319 TDITLVNPQIY

-336 PMAKYNLSA
+336 PVAKYNLSA

-351 TANRDNGES
+351 TANRNNGQS

-369 FTIAGTPKNDMNVFC
+369 FTIAGTPQNDMNVFC

-390 QSYFEGYESALHVPY
+390 QTYYEGYESALYVPY

-421 TITLNDPI
+421 TITLDDPI

-437 FALGQNLGKIKGDY
+437 FALGQSLGIIKGSY

-459 APQSQIVYS
+459 APQSQIVYR
-468 STEGGWNDED
+468 STEDGWNDED

-505 YPIDVNGNKINN
+505 YPVDVNGNKINN
-517 VAIEGVDVAAGA
+517 VDIEGVNVVAGA
-529 VDAQLTIRIT
+529 VDAPLTIRIT

-552 IATQGQELK
+552 VATQGQEAK
-561 PLKPSEVIHLKN
+561 ALKPSEVIHLKN

-581 FIKEL
+581 YIKEL

>member
-1 MKLSNIVFLAT
+1 MKLSNPMSLAA
-12 IVAMALSFSSC
+12 IAVVALSFSSC

-56 SIIEV
+56 SIIDLP
-61 SEGGQI
+61 EGGQI
-67 KIVNDEYIFV
+67 KIVNDEYVFV

-89 PQVYFD
+89 PQVYLD
-95 APQVSSVVTT
+95 APQVPSVVTS
-105 VNLSSSAVV
+105 VDLS
-114 APQNLT
+114 Q
-120 SSGVEINYPIGEQL
+120 SGVMPQSLFPSDFELNYPIGEQL

-139 KTSTVSDFIVDMDKV
+139 NTSSVSDFIVDMEKI
-154 GVDFNI
+154 GADFNI
-160 KILFSIKGLEDIVKS
+160 KIMFSIKGIDDIVDS
-175 YTLRNFKLQIAPGLE
+175 YTLRNFKLQIVPGLD
-190 LSLDGGSYDAK
+190 LSLEEGSYDAK
-201 TGVLSLNDGKH
+201 TGILSLNDGKH
-212 YGSTLEFDIKISGID
+212 YGSSLEFYMKISGVDI
-227 VNSAGIDYD
+227 NGAGIDYD
-236 HNNHSIVFDGEVGV
+236 HNSHSIVFDGKVGI

-256 IVDADLKEGA
+256 IVADDLKEGV
-266 NILNIPQTIELHTDF
+266 NILNIPKTIELHTDF
-281 DLSRMLITSFSGRIK
+281 DFSRMLITTFTGRIK
-296 YQLEGLDI
+296 YQLDGLDI
-304 APVSLNGIPDILSQS
+304 APVSLSNIPDILSQEK
-319 LTDITLMNPQIY
+319 TDITLVNPQIY

-336 PMAKYNLSA
+336 PVAKYNLSA

-351 TANRDNGES
+351 TANRNNGQS

-369 FTIAGTPKNDMNVFC
+369 FTIAGTPQNDMNVFC

-390 QSYFEGYESALHVPY
+390 QTYYEGYESALHVPY

-421 TITLNDPI
+421 TITLDDPI

-437 FALGQNLGKIKGDY
+437 FALGQSLGIIKGSY

-459 APQSQIVYS
+459 APQSQIVYR
-468 STEGGWNDED
+468 STEDGWNDED

-505 YPIDVNGNKINN
+505 YPVDVNGNKINN
-517 VAIEGVDVAAGA
+517 VDIEGVNVVAGA
-529 VDAQLTIRIT
+529 VDAPLTIRIT

-552 IATQGQELK
+552 VATQGQEAK
-561 PLKPSEVIHLKN
+561 ALKPSEVIHLKN

-581 FIKEL
+581 YIKEL

>member
-1 MKLSNIVFLAT
+1 MKLSNPMSLAV
-12 IVAMALSFSSC
+12 IAAVALSFSSC

-56 SIIEV
+56 SIIDLP
-61 SEGGQI
+61 EGGQI
-67 KIVNDEYIFV
+67 KIVNDEYVFV

-89 PQVYFD
+89 PQVYLD
-95 APQVSSVVTT
+95 APQVPSVVTT
-105 VNLSSSAVV
+105 VDLS
-114 APQNLT
+114 Q
-120 SSGVEINYPIGEQL
+120 SGVMPQSLFPSDFELNYPIGEQL

-139 KTSTVSDFIVDMDKV
+139 NTSAVSDFIVDMEKI
-154 GVDFNI
+154 GADFNI
-160 KILFSIKGLEDIVKS
+160 KIMFSIKGIDDIVDS
-175 YTLRNFKLQIAPGLE
+175 YTLRNFKLQIVPGLD
-190 LSLDGGSYDAK
+190 LSLEEGSYDAK
-201 TGVLSLNDGKH
+201 TGILSLNDGKH
-212 YGSTLEFDIKISGID
+212 YGSSLEFNMKISGVDI
-227 VNSAGIDYD
+227 NGAGIDYD
-236 HNNHSIVFDGEVGV
+236 HNSHSIVFDGKVGI

-256 IVDADLKEGA
+256 IVADDLKEGV
-266 NILNIPQTIELHTDF
+266 NILNIPKTIELHTDF
-281 DLSRMLITSFSGRIK
+281 DFSRMLITTFTGRIK
-296 YQLEGLDI
+296 YQLDGLDI
-304 APVSLNGIPDILSQS
+304 APVSLSNIPDILSQEK
-319 LTDITLMNPQIY
+319 TDITLVNPQIY

-336 PMAKYNLSA
+336 PVAKYNLSA

-351 TANRDNGES
+351 TANRNNGQS

-369 FTIAGTPKNDMNVFC
+369 FTIAGTPQNDMNVFC

-390 QSYFEGYESALHVPY
+390 QTYYEGYESALHVPY

-421 TITLNDPI
+421 TITLDDPI

-437 FALGQNLGKIKGDY
+437 FALGQSLGIIKGSY

-468 STEGGWNDED
+468 STEDGWNDED

-505 YPIDVNGNKINN
+505 YPVDVNGNKINN
-517 VAIEGVDVAAGA
+517 VDIEGVNVVAGA
-529 VDAQLTIRIT
+529 VDAPLTIRIT

-552 IATQGQELK
+552 VATQGQEAK
-561 PLKPSEVIHLKN
+561 ALKPSEVIHLKN

-581 FIKEL
+581 YIKEL

>member
-1 MKLSNIVFLAT
+1 MKLSNPMSLAV
-12 IVAMALSFSSC
+12 IAAVALSFSSC

-56 SIIEV
+56 SIIDLP
-61 SEGGQI
+61 EGGQI
-67 KIVNDEYIFV
+67 KIVNDEYVFV

-89 PQVYFD
+89 PQVYLD
-95 APQVSSVVTT
+95 APQVPSVVTT
-105 VNLSSSAVV
+105 VDLY
-114 APQNLT
+114 Q
-120 SSGVEINYPIGEQL
+120 SGVMPQSLFPSDFELNYPIGEQL

-139 KTSTVSDFIVDMDKV
+139 NTSAVSDFIVDMEKI
-154 GVDFNI
+154 GADFNI
-160 KILFSIKGLEDIVKS
+160 KIMFSIKGIDDIVDS
-175 YTLRNFKLQIAPGLE
+175 YMLRNFKLQIVPGLD
-190 LSLDGGSYDAK
+190 LSLEEGSYDAK
-201 TGVLSLNDGKH
+201 TGILSLNDGKH
-212 YGSTLEFDIKISGID
+212 YGSSLEFNIKISGVDI
-227 VNSAGIDYD
+227 NGAGIDYD
-236 HNNHSIVFDGEVGV
+236 HNSHSIVFDGKVGI

-256 IVDADLKEGA
+256 IVADDLKEGV
-266 NILNIPQTIELHTDF
+266 NILNIPKTIELHTDF
-281 DLSRMLITSFSGRIK
+281 DFSRMLITSFTGRIK
-296 YQLEGLDI
+296 YQLDGLDI
-304 APVSLNGIPDILSQS
+304 APVSLSNIPDILSQEK
-319 LTDITLMNPQIY
+319 TDITLVNPQIY

-336 PMAKYNLSA
+336 PVAKYNLSA

-351 TANRDNGES
+351 TANRNNGQS

-369 FTIAGTPKNDMNVFC
+369 FTIAGTPQNDMNVFC

-390 QSYFEGYESALHVPY
+390 QTYYEGYESALHVPY

-421 TITLNDPI
+421 TITLDDPI

-437 FALGQNLGKIKGDY
+437 FALGQSLGIIKGSY

-459 APQSQIVYS
+459 APQSQIVYR
-468 STEGGWNDED
+468 STEDGWNDED

-505 YPIDVNGNKINN
+505 YPVDVNGNKINN
-517 VAIEGVDVAAGA
+517 VDIEGVNVVAGA
-529 VDAQLTIRIT
+529 VDAPLTIRIT

-552 IATQGQELK
+552 VATQGQEAK
-561 PLKPSEVIHLKN
+561 ALKPSEVIHLKN

-581 FIKEL
+581 YIKEL

>member
-1 MKLSNIVFLAT
+1 MKLSNPMSLAV
-12 IVAMALSFSSC
+12 IAAVALSFSSC

-56 SIIEV
+56 SIIDLP
-61 SEGGQI
+61 EGGQI
-67 KIVNDEYIFV
+67 KIVNDEYVFV

-89 PQVYFD
+89 PQVYLD
-95 APQVSSVVTT
+95 APQVPSVVTT
-105 VNLSSSAVV
+105 VDLS
-114 APQNLT
+114 Q
-120 SSGVEINYPIGEQL
+120 SGVMPQSLFPSDFELNYPIGEQL

-139 KTSTVSDFIVDMDKV
+139 NTSSVSDFIVDMEKI
-154 GVDFNI
+154 GADFNI
-160 KILFSIKGLEDIVKS
+160 KIMFSIKGIDDIVDS
-175 YTLRNFKLQIAPGLE
+175 YMLRNFKLQIVPGLD
-190 LSLDGGSYDAK
+190 LSLEEGSYDAK
-201 TGVLSLNDGKH
+201 TGILSLNDGKH
-212 YGSTLEFDIKISGID
+212 YGSSLEFNIKISGVDI
-227 VNSAGIDYD
+227 NGAGIDYD
-236 HNNHSIVFDGEVGV
+236 HNSHSIVFDGKVGI

-256 IVDADLKEGA
+256 IVADDLKEGV
-266 NILNIPQTIELHTDF
+266 NILNIPKTIELHTDF
-281 DLSRMLITSFSGRIK
+281 DFSRMLITTFTGRIK
-296 YQLEGLDI
+296 YQLDGLDI
-304 APVSLNGIPDILSQS
+304 APVSLSNIPDILSQEK
-319 LTDITLMNPQIY
+319 TDITLVNPQIY

-336 PMAKYNLSA
+336 PVAKYNLSA

-351 TANRDNGES
+351 TANRNNGQS

-369 FTIAGTPKNDMNVFC
+369 FTIAGTPQNDMNVFC

-390 QSYFEGYESALHVPY
+390 QTYYEGYESALHVPY

-421 TITLNDPI
+421 TITLDDPI

-437 FALGQNLGKIKGDY
+437 FALGQSLGIIKGSY

-459 APQSQIVYS
+459 APQSQIVYR
-468 STEGGWNDED
+468 STEDGWNDED

-505 YPIDVNGNKINN
+505 YPVDVNGNKINN
-517 VAIEGVDVAAGA
+517 VDIEGVNVVAGA
-529 VDAQLTIRIT
+529 VDAPLTIRIT

-552 IATQGQELK
+552 VATQGQEAK
-561 PLKPSEVIHLKN
+561 ALKPSEVIHLKN

-581 FIKEL
+581 YIKEL

>member
-1 MKLSNIVFLAT
+1 MKLSNPMSLAV
-12 IVAMALSFSSC
+12 IAAVALSFSSC

-56 SIIEV
+56 SIIELP
-61 SEGGQI
+61 EGGQI
-67 KIVNDEYIFV
+67 KIVNDEYVFV

-89 PQVYFD
+89 PQVYLD
-95 APQVSSVVTT
+95 APQVPSVVTT
-105 VNLSSSAVV
+105 VDLS
-114 APQNLT
+114 Q
-120 SSGVEINYPIGEQL
+120 SGVMPQSLFPSDFEFNYPIGEQL

-139 KTSTVSDFIVDMDKV
+139 NTSAVSDFIVDMEKI
-154 GVDFNI
+154 GADFNI
-160 KILFSIKGLEDIVKS
+160 KIMFSIKGIDDIVDS
-175 YTLRNFKLQIAPGLE
+175 YTLRNFKLQIVPGLD
-190 LSLDGGSYDAK
+190 LSLEEGSYDAK
-201 TGVLSLNDGKH
+201 TGILSLNDGKH
-212 YGSTLEFDIKISGID
+212 YGSSLEFNMKISGVDI
-227 VNSAGIDYD
+227 NGAGIDYD
-236 HNNHSIVFDGEVGV
+236 HNSHSIVFDGKVGI

-256 IVDADLKEGA
+256 IVADDLKEGV
-266 NILNIPQTIELHTDF
+266 NILNIPKTIELHTDF
-281 DLSRMLITSFSGRIK
+281 DFSRMLITTFTGRIK
-296 YQLEGLDI
+296 YQLDGLDI
-304 APVSLNGIPDILSQS
+304 APVSLSNIPDILSQEK
-319 LTDITLMNPQIY
+319 TDITLVNPQIY

-336 PMAKYNLSA
+336 PVAKYNLSA

-351 TANRDNGES
+351 TANRNNGQS

-369 FTIAGTPKNDMNVFC
+369 FTIAGTPQNDMNVFC

-390 QSYFEGYESALHVPY
+390 QTYYEGYESALHVPY

-421 TITLNDPI
+421 TITLDDPI

-437 FALGQNLGKIKGDY
+437 FALGQSLGIIKGSY

-459 APQSQIVYS
+459 APQSQIVYR
-468 STEGGWNDED
+468 STEDGWNDED

-505 YPIDVNGNKINN
+505 YPVDVNGNKINN
-517 VAIEGVDVAAGA
+517 VDIEGVNVVAGA
-529 VDAQLTIRIT
+529 VDAPLTIRIT

-552 IATQGQELK
+552 VATQGQEAK
-561 PLKPSEVIHLKN
+561 ALKPSEVIHLKN

-581 FIKEL
+581 YIKEL

>member
-1 MKLSNIVFLAT
+1 MKLSNPMSLAA
-12 IVAMALSFSSC
+12 IAVVALSFSSC

-56 SIIEV
+56 SIIDLP
-61 SEGGQI
+61 EGGQI
-67 KIVNDEYIFV
+67 KIVNDEYVFV

-89 PQVYFD
+89 PQVYLD
-95 APQVSSVVTT
+95 APQVPSVVTT
-105 VNLSSSAVV
+105 VDLS
-114 APQNLT
+114 Q
-120 SSGVEINYPIGEQL
+120 SGVMPQSLFPSDFELNYPIGEQL

-139 KTSTVSDFIVDMDKV
+139 NTSSVSDFIVDMEKI
-154 GVDFNI
+154 GADFNI
-160 KILFSIKGLEDIVKS
+160 KIMFSIKGIDDIVDS
-175 YTLRNFKLQIAPGLE
+175 YTLRNFKLQIVPGLD
-190 LSLDGGSYDAK
+190 LSLEEGSYDAK
-201 TGVLSLNDGKH
+201 TGILSLNDGKH
-212 YGSTLEFDIKISGID
+212 YGSSLEFNMKISGVDI
-227 VNSAGIDYD
+227 NGAGIDYD
-236 HNNHSIVFDGEVGV
+236 HNSHSIVFDGKVGI

-256 IVDADLKEGA
+256 IVADDLKEGV
-266 NILNIPQTIELHTDF
+266 NILNIPKTIELHTDF
-281 DLSRMLITSFSGRIK
+281 DFSRMLITTFTGRIK
-296 YQLEGLDI
+296 YQLDGLDI
-304 APVSLNGIPDILSQS
+304 APVSLSNIPDILSQEK
-319 LTDITLMNPQIY
+319 TDITLVNPQIY

-336 PMAKYNLSA
+336 PVAKYNLSA

-351 TANRDNGES
+351 TANRNNGQS

-369 FTIAGTPKNDMNVFC
+369 FTIAGTPQNDMNVFC

-390 QSYFEGYESALHVPY
+390 QTYYEGYESALHVPY

-421 TITLNDPI
+421 TITLDDPI

-437 FALGQNLGKIKGDY
+437 FALGQSLGIIKGSY

-459 APQSQIVYS
+459 APQSQVVYR
-468 STEGGWNDED
+468 STEDGWNDED

-505 YPIDVNGNKINN
+505 YPVDVNGNKINN
-517 VAIEGVDVAAGA
+517 VDIEGVNVVAGA
-529 VDAQLTIRIT
+529 VDAPLTIRIT

-552 IATQGQELK
+552 VATQGQEAK
-561 PLKPSEVIHLKN
+561 ALKPSEVIHLKN

-581 FIKEL
+581 YIKEL

>member
-1 MKLSNIVFLAT
+1 MKLSNPMSLAA
-12 IVAMALSFSSC
+12 IAVVALSFSSC

-56 SIIEV
+56 SIIDLP
-61 SEGGQI
+61 EGGQI
-67 KIVNDEYIFV
+67 KIVNDEYVFV

-89 PQVYFD
+89 PQVYLD
-95 APQVSSVVTT
+95 APQVPSVVTT
-105 VNLSSSAVV
+105 VDLS
-114 APQNLT
+114 Q
-120 SSGVEINYPIGEQL
+120 SGVMPQSLFPSDFELNYPIGEQL

-139 KTSTVSDFIVDMDKV
+139 NTSSVSDFIVDMEKI
-154 GVDFNI
+154 GADFNI
-160 KILFSIKGLEDIVKS
+160 KIMFSIKGIDDIVDS
-175 YTLRNFKLQIAPGLE
+175 YMLRNFKLQIVPGLD
-190 LSLDGGSYDAK
+190 LSLEEGSYDAK
-201 TGVLSLNDGKH
+201 TGILSLNDGKH
-212 YGSTLEFDIKISGID
+212 YGSSLEFNIKISGVDI
-227 VNSAGIDYD
+227 NGAGIDYD
-236 HNNHSIVFDGEVGV
+236 HNSHSIVFDGKVGI

-256 IVDADLKEGA
+256 IVADDLKEGV
-266 NILNIPQTIELHTDF
+266 NILNIPKTIELHTDF
-281 DLSRMLITSFSGRIK
+281 DFSRMLITSFTGRIK
-296 YQLEGLDI
+296 YQLDGLDI
-304 APVSLNGIPDILSQS
+304 APVSLSNIPDILSQEK
-319 LTDITLMNPQIY
+319 TDITLVNPQIY

-336 PMAKYNLSA
+336 PAAKYNLSA

-351 TANRDNGES
+351 TANRNNGQS

-369 FTIAGTPKNDMNVFC
+369 FTIAGTPQNDMNVFC

-390 QSYFEGYESALHVPY
+390 QTYYEGYESALHVPY

-421 TITLNDPI
+421 TITLDDPI

-437 FALGQNLGKIKGDY
+437 FALGQSLGIIKGSY

-459 APQSQIVYS
+459 APQSQIVYR
-468 STEGGWNDED
+468 STEDGWNDED

-505 YPIDVNGNKINN
+505 YPVDVNGNKINN
-517 VAIEGVDVAAGA
+517 VDIEGVNVVAGA
-529 VDAQLTIRIT
+529 VDAPLTIRIT

-552 IATQGQELK
+552 VATQGQEAK
-561 PLKPSEVIHLKN
+561 ALKPSEVIHLKN

-581 FIKEL
+581 YIKEL

>member
-1 MKLSNIVFLAT
+1 MKLSNPMSLAV
-12 IVAMALSFSSC
+12 IAAVALSFSSC

-56 SIIEV
+56 SIIDLP
-61 SEGGQI
+61 EGGQI
-67 KIVNDEYIFV
+67 KIVNDEYVFV

-89 PQVYFD
+89 PQVYLD
-95 APQVSSVVTT
+95 APQVPSVVTT
-105 VNLSSSAVV
+105 VDLS
-114 APQNLT
+114 Q
-120 SSGVEINYPIGEQL
+120 SGVMPQGLFPSDFELNYPIGEQL

-139 KTSTVSDFIVDMDKV
+139 NTSSVSDFIVDMEKI
-154 GVDFNI
+154 GADFNI
-160 KILFSIKGLEDIVKS
+160 KIMFSIKGIDDIVDS
-175 YTLRNFKLQIAPGLE
+175 YTLRNFKLQIVPGLD
-190 LSLDGGSYDAK
+190 LSLEEGSYDAK
-201 TGVLSLNDGKH
+201 TGILSLNDGKH
-212 YGSTLEFDIKISGID
+212 YGSSLEFNMKISGVDI
-227 VNSAGIDYD
+227 NGAGIDYD
-236 HNNHSIVFDGEVGV
+236 HNSHSIVFDGKVGI

-256 IVDADLKEGA
+256 IVADDLKEGV
-266 NILNIPQTIELHTDF
+266 NILDIPKTIELHTDF
-281 DLSRMLITSFSGRIK
+281 DFSRMLITTFTGRIK
-296 YQLEGLDI
+296 YQLDGLDI
-304 APVSLNGIPDILSQS
+304 APVSLGNIPDILSQEM
-319 LTDITLMNPQIY
+319 TDITLVNPQIY

-336 PMAKYNLSA
+336 PVAKYNLSA

-351 TANRDNGES
+351 TANRNNGQS

-369 FTIAGTPKNDMNVFC
+369 FTIAGTPQNDMNVFC

-390 QSYFEGYESALHVPY
+390 QTYYEGYESALHVPY

-421 TITLNDPI
+421 TITLDDPI

-437 FALGQNLGKIKGDY
+437 FALGQSLGIIKGNY

-459 APQSQIVYS
+459 APQSQIVYR
-468 STEGGWNDED
+468 STEDGWNDED

-505 YPIDVNGNKINN
+505 YPVDVNGNKINN
-517 VAIEGVDVAAGA
+517 VDIEGVNVVAGA
-529 VDAQLTIRIT
+529 VDAPLTIRIT

-552 IATQGQELK
+552 VATQGQEAK
-561 PLKPSEVIHLKN
+561 ALKPSEVIHLKN

-581 FIKEL
+581 YIKEL

>member
-1 MKLSNIVFLAT
+1 MKLSNPMSLAA
-12 IVAMALSFSSC
+12 IAVVALSFSSC

-56 SIIEV
+56 SIIDLP
-61 SEGGQI
+61 EGGQI
-67 KIVNDEYIFV
+67 KIVNDEYVFV

-89 PQVYFD
+89 PQVYLD
-95 APQVSSVVTT
+95 APQVPSVVTS
-105 VNLSSSAVV
+105 VDLS
-114 APQNLT
+114 Q
-120 SSGVEINYPIGEQL
+120 SGVMPQSLFPSDFELNYPIGEQL

-139 KTSTVSDFIVDMDKV
+139 NTSSVSDFIVDMEKI
-154 GVDFNI
+154 GADFNI
-160 KILFSIKGLEDIVKS
+160 KIMFSIKGIDDIVDS
-175 YTLRNFKLQIAPGLE
+175 YTLRNFKLQIVPGLD
-190 LSLDGGSYDAK
+190 LSLEEGSYDAK
-201 TGVLSLNDGKH
+201 TGILSLNDGKH
-212 YGSTLEFDIKISGID
+212 YGSSLEFNIKISGVDI
-227 VNSAGIDYD
+227 NGAGIDYD
-236 HNNHSIVFDGEVGV
+236 HNSHSIVFDGKVGI

-256 IVDADLKEGA
+256 IVADDLKEGV
-266 NILNIPQTIELHTDF
+266 NILNIPKTIELHTDF
-281 DLSRMLITSFSGRIK
+281 DFSRMLITSFTGRIK
-296 YQLEGLDI
+296 YQLDGLDI
-304 APVSLNGIPDILSQS
+304 APVSLSNIPDILSQEK
-319 LTDITLMNPQIY
+319 TDITLVNPQIY

-336 PMAKYNLSA
+336 PVAKYNLSA

-351 TANRDNGES
+351 TANRNNGQS

-369 FTIAGTPKNDMNVFC
+369 FTIAGTPQNDMNVFC

-390 QSYFEGYESALHVPY
+390 QTYYEGYESALHVPY

-421 TITLNDPI
+421 TITLDDPI

-437 FALGQNLGKIKGDY
+437 FALGQSLGIIKGSY

-459 APQSQIVYS
+459 APQSQVVYR
-468 STEGGWNDED
+468 STEDGWNDED

-505 YPIDVNGNKINN
+505 YPVDVNGNKINN
-517 VAIEGVDVAAGA
+517 VDIEGVNVVAGA
-529 VDAQLTIRIT
+529 VDAPLTIRIT

-552 IATQGQELK
+552 VATQGQEAK
-561 PLKPSEVIHLKN
+561 AWKPSEVIHLKN

-581 FIKEL
+581 YIKEL

>member
-1 MKLSNIVFLAT
+1 MKLSNPMSLAA
-12 IVAMALSFSSC
+12 IAVVALSFSSC

-56 SIIEV
+56 SIIDLP
-61 SEGGQI
+61 EGGQI
-67 KIVNDEYIFV
+67 KIVNDEYVFV

-89 PQVYFD
+89 PQVYLD
-95 APQVSSVVTT
+95 APQVPSVVTT
-105 VNLSSSAVV
+105 VDLS
-114 APQNLT
+114 Q
-120 SSGVEINYPIGEQL
+120 SGVMPQSLFPSDFELNYPIGEQL

-139 KTSTVSDFIVDMDKV
+139 NTSAVSDFIVDMEKI
-154 GVDFNI
+154 GADFNI
-160 KILFSIKGLEDIVKS
+160 KIMFSIKGIDDIVDS
-175 YTLRNFKLQIAPGLE
+175 YTLRNFKLQIVPGLD
-190 LSLDGGSYDAK
+190 LSLEEGSYDAK
-201 TGVLSLNDGKH
+201 TGILSLNDGKH
-212 YGSTLEFDIKISGID
+212 YGSSLEFYMKISGVDI
-227 VNSAGIDYD
+227 NGAGIDYD
-236 HNNHSIVFDGEVGV
+236 HNSHSIVFDGKVGI

-256 IVDADLKEGA
+256 IVADDLKEGV
-266 NILNIPQTIELHTDF
+266 NILNIPKTIELHTDF
-281 DLSRMLITSFSGRIK
+281 DFSRMLITTFTGRIK
-296 YQLEGLDI
+296 YQLDGLDI
-304 APVSLNGIPDILSQS
+304 APVSLSNIPDILSQEK
-319 LTDITLMNPQIY
+319 TDITLVNPQIY

-336 PMAKYNLSA
+336 PVAKYNLSA

-351 TANRDNGES
+351 TANRNNGQS

-369 FTIAGTPKNDMNVFC
+369 FTIAGTPQNDMNVFC

-390 QSYFEGYESALHVPY
+390 QTYYEGYETALHVPY

-421 TITLNDPI
+421 TITLDDPI

-437 FALGQNLGKIKGDY
+437 FALGQSLGIIKGNY

-459 APQSQIVYS
+459 APQSQIVYR
-468 STEGGWNDED
+468 STEDGWNDED

-505 YPIDVNGNKINN
+505 YPVDVNGNKINN
-517 VAIEGVDVAAGA
+517 VDIEGVNVVAGA
-529 VDAQLTIRIT
+529 VDAPLTIRIT

-552 IATQGQELK
+552 VATQGQEAK
-561 PLKPSEVIHLKN
+561 ALKPSEVIHLKN

-581 FIKEL
+581 YIKEL

>member
-1 MKLSNIVFLAT
+1 MKLSNPMSLA
-12 IVAMALSFSSC
+12 IIAAVALSFSSC

-56 SIIEV
+56 SIIDLP
-61 SEGGQI
+61 EGGQI
-67 KIVNDEYIFV
+67 KIVNDEYVFV

-89 PQVYFD
+89 PQVYLD
-95 APQVSSVVTT
+95 APQVPSVVTT
-105 VNLSSSAVV
+105 VDLS
-114 APQNLT
+114 Q
-120 SSGVEINYPIGEQL
+120 SGVMPQSLFPSDFELNYPIGEQL

-139 KTSTVSDFIVDMDKV
+139 NTSSVSDFIVDMEKI
-154 GVDFNI
+154 GADFNI
-160 KILFSIKGLEDIVKS
+160 KIMFSIKGIDDIVDS
-175 YTLRNFKLQIAPGLE
+175 YTLRNFKLQIVPGLD
-190 LSLDGGSYDAK
+190 LSLEEGSYDAK
-201 TGVLSLNDGKH
+201 TGILSLNDGKH
-212 YGSTLEFDIKISGID
+212 YGSSLEFNMKISGVDI
-227 VNSAGIDYD
+227 NGAGIDYD
-236 HNNHSIVFDGEVGV
+236 HNSHSIVFDGKVGI

-256 IVDADLKEGA
+256 IVADDLKEGV
-266 NILNIPQTIELHTDF
+266 NILDIPKTIELHTDF
-281 DLSRMLITSFSGRIK
+281 DFSRMLITTFTGRIK
-296 YQLEGLDI
+296 YQLDGLDI
-304 APVSLNGIPDILSQS
+304 APVSLSNIPDILSQEK
-319 LTDITLMNPQIY
+319 TDITLVNPQIY

-336 PMAKYNLSA
+336 PVAKYNLSA

-351 TANRDNGES
+351 TANRNNGQS

-369 FTIAGTPKNDMNVFC
+369 FTIAGTPQNDMNVFC

-390 QSYFEGYESALHVPY
+390 QTYYEGYESALHVPY

-421 TITLNDPI
+421 TITLDDPI

-437 FALGQNLGKIKGDY
+437 FALGQSLGIIKGSY

-459 APQSQIVYS
+459 APQSQIVYR
-468 STEGGWNDED
+468 STEDGWNDED

-505 YPIDVNGNKINN
+505 YPVDVNGNKINN
-517 VAIEGVDVAAGA
+517 VDIEGVNVVAGA
-529 VDAQLTIRIT
+529 VDAPLTIRIT

-552 IATQGQELK
+552 VATQGQEAK
-561 PLKPSEVIHLKN
+561 ALKPSEVIHLKN

-581 FIKEL
+581 YIKEL

>member
-1 MKLSNIVFLAT
+1 MKLSNPMSLAA
-12 IVAMALSFSSC
+12 IAVVALSFSSC

-56 SIIEV
+56 SIIDLP
-61 SEGGQI
+61 EGGQI
-67 KIVNDEYIFV
+67 KIVNDEYVFV

-89 PQVYFD
+89 PQVYLD
-95 APQVSSVVTT
+95 APQVPSVVTT
-105 VNLSSSAVV
+105 VDLS
-114 APQNLT
+114 Q
-120 SSGVEINYPIGEQL
+120 SGVMPQSLFPSDFELNYPIGEQL

-139 KTSTVSDFIVDMDKV
+139 NTSAVSDFIVDMEKI
-154 GVDFNI
+154 GADFNI
-160 KILFSIKGLEDIVKS
+160 KIMFSIKGIDDIVDS
-175 YTLRNFKLQIAPGLE
+175 YTLRNFKLQIVPGLD
-190 LSLDGGSYDAK
+190 LSLEEGSYDAK
-201 TGVLSLNDGKH
+201 TGILSLNDGKH
-212 YGSTLEFDIKISGID
+212 YGSSLEFNMKISGVDI
-227 VNSAGIDYD
+227 NGAGIDYD
-236 HNNHSIVFDGEVGV
+236 HNSHSIVFDGKVGI

-256 IVDADLKEGA
+256 IVADDLKEGV
-266 NILNIPQTIELHTDF
+266 NILNIPKTIELHTDF
-281 DLSRMLITSFSGRIK
+281 DFSRMLITTFTGRIK
-296 YQLEGLDI
+296 YQLDGLDI
-304 APVSLNGIPDILSQS
+304 APVSLSNIPDILSQEK
-319 LTDITLMNPQIY
+319 TDITLVNPQIY

-336 PMAKYNLSA
+336 PVAKYNLSA

-351 TANRDNGES
+351 TANRNNGQS

-369 FTIAGTPKNDMNVFC
+369 FTIAGTPQNDMNVFC

-390 QSYFEGYESALHVPY
+390 QTYYEGYETALHVPY

-421 TITLNDPI
+421 TITLDDPI

-437 FALGQNLGKIKGDY
+437 FALGQSLGIIKGNY

-459 APQSQIVYS
+459 APQSQIVYR
-468 STEGGWNDED
+468 STEDGWNDED

-505 YPIDVNGNKINN
+505 YPVDVNGNKINN
-517 VAIEGVDVAAGA
+517 VDIEGVNVVAGA
-529 VDAQLTIRIT
+529 VDAPLTIRIT

-552 IATQGQELK
+552 VATQGQEAK
-561 PLKPSEVIHLKN
+561 ALKPSEVIHLKN

-581 FIKEL
+581 YIKEL

>member
-1 MKLSNIVFLAT
+1 MKLSNPMSLAA
-12 IVAMALSFSSC
+12 IAVVALSFSSC

-56 SIIEV
+56 SIIDLP
-61 SEGGQI
+61 EGGQI
-67 KIVNDEYIFV
+67 KIVNDEYVFV

-89 PQVYFD
+89 PQVYLD
-95 APQVSSVVTT
+95 APQVPSVVTT
-105 VNLSSSAVV
+105 VDLS
-114 APQNLT
+114 Q
-120 SSGVEINYPIGEQL
+120 SGVMPQSLFPSDFELNYPIGEQL

-139 KTSTVSDFIVDMDKV
+139 NTSAVSDFIVDMEKI
-154 GVDFNI
+154 GADFNI
-160 KILFSIKGLEDIVKS
+160 KIMFSIKGIDDIVDS
-175 YTLRNFKLQIAPGLE
+175 YMLRNFKLQIVPGLD
-190 LSLDGGSYDAK
+190 LSLEEGSYDAK
-201 TGVLSLNDGKH
+201 TGILSLNDGKH
-212 YGSTLEFDIKISGID
+212 YGPSLEFNIKISGVDI
-227 VNSAGIDYD
+227 NGAGIDYD
-236 HNNHSIVFDGEVGV
+236 HNSHSIVFDGKVGI

-256 IVDADLKEGA
+256 IVADDLKEGV
-266 NILNIPQTIELHTDF
+266 NILNIPKTIELHTDF
-281 DLSRMLITSFSGRIK
+281 DFSRMLITSFTGRIK
-296 YQLEGLDI
+296 YQLDGLDI
-304 APVSLNGIPDILSQS
+304 APVSLSNIPDILSQEK
-319 LTDITLMNPQIY
+319 TDITLVNPQIY

-336 PMAKYNLSA
+336 PVAKYNLSA

-351 TANRDNGES
+351 TANRNNGQS

-369 FTIAGTPKNDMNVFC
+369 FTIAGTPQNDMNVFC

-390 QSYFEGYESALHVPY
+390 QTYYEGYESALHVPY

-412 SGNGLPKSL
+412 SGYGLPKSL
-421 TITLNDPI
+421 TITLDDPI

-437 FALGQNLGKIKGDY
+437 FALGQSLGIIKGSY

-459 APQSQIVYS
+459 APQSQIVYR
-468 STEGGWNDED
+468 STEDGWNDED

-505 YPIDVNGNKINN
+505 YPVDVNGNKINN
-517 VAIEGVDVAAGA
+517 VDIEGVNVVAGA
-529 VDAQLTIRIT
+529 VDAPLTIRIT

-552 IATQGQELK
+552 VATQGQEAK
-561 PLKPSEVIHLKN
+561 AWKPSEVIHLKN

-581 FIKEL
+581 YIKEL

>member
-1 MKLSNIVFLAT
+1 MKLSNPMSLAA
-12 IVAMALSFSSC
+12 IAVVALSFSSC

-56 SIIEV
+56 SIIDLP
-61 SEGGQI
+61 EGGQI
-67 KIVNDEYIFV
+67 KIVNDEYVFV

-89 PQVYFD
+89 PQVYLD
-95 APQVSSVVTT
+95 APQVPSVVTS
-105 VNLSSSAVV
+105 VDLS
-114 APQNLT
+114 Q
-120 SSGVEINYPIGEQL
+120 SGVMPQSLFPSDFELNYPIGEQL

-139 KTSTVSDFIVDMDKV
+139 NTSSVSDFIVDMEKI
-154 GVDFNI
+154 GADFNI
-160 KILFSIKGLEDIVKS
+160 KIMFSIKGIDDIVDS
-175 YTLRNFKLQIAPGLE
+175 YMLRNFKLQIVPGLD
-190 LSLDGGSYDAK
+190 LSLEEGSYDAK
-201 TGVLSLNDGKH
+201 TGILSLNDGKH
-212 YGSTLEFDIKISGID
+212 YGPSLEFNIKISGVDI
-227 VNSAGIDYD
+227 NGAGIDYD
-236 HNNHSIVFDGEVGV
+236 HNSHSIVFDGKVGI

-256 IVDADLKEGA
+256 IVADDLKEGV
-266 NILNIPQTIELHTDF
+266 NILNIPKTIELHTDF
-281 DLSRMLITSFSGRIK
+281 DFSRMLITTFTGRIK
-296 YQLEGLDI
+296 YQLDGLDI
-304 APVSLNGIPDILSQS
+304 APVSLSNIPDILSQEK
-319 LTDITLMNPQIY
+319 TDITLVNPQIY

-336 PMAKYNLSA
+336 PVAKYNLSA

-351 TANRDNGES
+351 TANRNNGQS

-369 FTIAGTPKNDMNVFC
+369 FTIAGTPQNDMNVFC

-390 QSYFEGYESALHVPY
+390 QTYYEGYESAVHVPY

-421 TITLNDPI
+421 TITLDDPI

-437 FALGQNLGKIKGDY
+437 FALGQSLGIIKGSY

-459 APQSQIVYS
+459 APQSQIVYR
-468 STEGGWNDED
+468 STEDGWNDED

-505 YPIDVNGNKINN
+505 YPVDVNGNKINN
-517 VAIEGVDVAAGA
+517 VDIEGVDVVAGA
-529 VDAQLTIRIT
+529 VDAPLTIRIT

-552 IATQGQELK
+552 VATQGQEAK
-561 PLKPSEVIHLKN
+561 ALKPSEVIHLKN

-581 FIKEL
+581 YIKEL

>member
-1 MKLSNIVFLAT
+1 MKLSNPMSLAV
-12 IVAMALSFSSC
+12 IAAVALSFSSC

-56 SIIEV
+56 SIIDLP
-61 SEGGQI
+61 EGGQI
-67 KIVNDEYIFV
+67 KIVNDEYVFV

-89 PQVYFD
+89 PQVYLD
-95 APQVSSVVTT
+95 APQVPSVVTT
-105 VNLSSSAVV
+105 VDLS
-114 APQNLT
+114 Q
-120 SSGVEINYPIGEQL
+120 SGVMPQSLFPSDFELNYPIGEQL

-139 KTSTVSDFIVDMDKV
+139 NTSSVSDFIVDMEKI
-154 GVDFNI
+154 GADFNI
-160 KILFSIKGLEDIVKS
+160 KIMFSIKGIDDIVDS
-175 YTLRNFKLQIAPGLE
+175 YTLRNFKLQIVPGLD
-190 LSLDGGSYDAK
+190 LSLEEGSYDAK
-201 TGVLSLNDGKH
+201 TGILSLNDGKH
-212 YGSTLEFDIKISGID
+212 YGSSLEFNMKISGVDI
-227 VNSAGIDYD
+227 NGAGIDYD
-236 HNNHSIVFDGEVGV
+236 HNSHSIVFDGKVGI

-256 IVDADLKEGA
+256 IVADDLKEGV
-266 NILNIPQTIELHTDF
+266 NILDIPKTIELHTDF
-281 DLSRMLITSFSGRIK
+281 DFSRMLITTFTGRIK
-296 YQLEGLDI
+296 YQLDGLDI
-304 APVSLNGIPDILSQS
+304 APVSLSNIPDILSQEM
-319 LTDITLMNPQIY
+319 TDITLVNPQIY

-336 PMAKYNLSA
+336 PVAKYNLSA

-351 TANRDNGES
+351 TANRNNGQS

-369 FTIAGTPKNDMNVFC
+369 FTIAGTPQNDMNVFC

-390 QSYFEGYESALHVPY
+390 QTYYEGYESALHVPY

-421 TITLNDPI
+421 TITLDDPI

-437 FALGQNLGKIKGDY
+437 FALGQSLGIIKGSY

-459 APQSQIVYS
+459 APQSQIIYR
-468 STEGGWNDED
+468 STEDGWNDED

-505 YPIDVNGNKINN
+505 YPVDVNGNKINN
-517 VAIEGVDVAAGA
+517 VDIEGVNVVAGA
-529 VDAQLTIRIT
+529 VDAPLTIRIT

-552 IATQGQELK
+552 VATQGQEAK
-561 PLKPSEVIHLKN
+561 ALKPSEVIHLKN

-581 FIKEL
+581 YIKEL

>member
-1 MKLSNIVFLAT
+1 MKLSNPMSLAV
-12 IVAMALSFSSC
+12 IAAVALSFSSC

-56 SIIEV
+56 SIIDLP
-61 SEGGQI
+61 EGGQI
-67 KIVNDEYIFV
+67 KIVNDEYVFV

-89 PQVYFD
+89 PQVYLD
-95 APQVSSVVTT
+95 APQVPSVVTT
-105 VNLSSSAVV
+105 VDLS
-114 APQNLT
+114 Q
-120 SSGVEINYPIGEQL
+120 SGVMPQSLFPSDFELNYPIGEQL

-139 KTSTVSDFIVDMDKV
+139 NTSSVSDFIVDMEKI
-154 GVDFNI
+154 GADFNI
-160 KILFSIKGLEDIVKS
+160 KIMFSIKGIDDIVDS
-175 YTLRNFKLQIAPGLE
+175 YTLRNFKLQIVPGLD
-190 LSLDGGSYDAK
+190 LSLEEGSYDAK
-201 TGVLSLNDGKH
+201 TGILSLNDGKH
-212 YGSTLEFDIKISGID
+212 YGSSLEFNIKISGVDI
-227 VNSAGIDYD
+227 NGAGIDYD
-236 HNNHSIVFDGEVGV
+236 HNSHSIVFDGKVGI

-256 IVDADLKEGA
+256 IVADDLKEGV
-266 NILNIPQTIELHTDF
+266 NILNIPKTIELHTDF
-281 DLSRMLITSFSGRIK
+281 DFSRMLITTFTGRIK
-296 YQLEGLDI
+296 YQLDGLDI
-304 APVSLNGIPDILSQS
+304 APVSLSNIPDILSQEM
-319 LTDITLMNPQIY
+319 TDITLVNPQIY

-336 PMAKYNLSA
+336 PVAKYNLSA

-351 TANRDNGES
+351 TANRNNGQS

-369 FTIAGTPKNDMNVFC
+369 FTIAGTPQNDMNVFC

-390 QSYFEGYESALHVPY
+390 QTYYEGYESALHVPY

-421 TITLNDPI
+421 TITLDDPI

-437 FALGQNLGKIKGDY
+437 FALGQSLGIIKGSY

-459 APQSQIVYS
+459 APQSQIVYR
-468 STEGGWNDED
+468 STEDGWNDED

-505 YPIDVNGNKINN
+505 YPVDVNGNKINN
-517 VAIEGVDVAAGA
+517 VDIEGVNVVAGA
-529 VDAQLTIRIT
+529 VDAPLTIRIT

-552 IATQGQELK
+552 VATQGQEAK
-561 PLKPSEVIHLKN
+561 ALKPSEVIHLKN

-581 FIKEL
+581 YIKEL

>member
-1 MKLSNIVFLAT
+1 MKLSNPMSLAV
-12 IVAMALSFSSC
+12 IAAVALSFSSC

-56 SIIEV
+56 SIIDLP
-61 SEGGQI
+61 EGGQI
-67 KIVNDEYIFV
+67 KIVNDEYVFV

-89 PQVYFD
+89 PQVYLD
-95 APQVSSVVTT
+95 APQVPSVVTS
-105 VNLSSSAVV
+105 VDLS
-114 APQNLT
+114 Q
-120 SSGVEINYPIGEQL
+120 SGVMPQSLFPSDFELNYPIGEQL

-139 KTSTVSDFIVDMDKV
+139 NTSSVSDFIVDMEKI
-154 GVDFNI
+154 GADFNI
-160 KILFSIKGLEDIVKS
+160 KIMFSIKGIDDIVDS
-175 YTLRNFKLQIAPGLE
+175 YMLRNFKLQIVPGLD
-190 LSLDGGSYDAK
+190 LSLEEGSYDAK
-201 TGVLSLNDGKH
+201 TGILSLNDGKH
-212 YGSTLEFDIKISGID
+212 YGSSLEFNIKISGVDI
-227 VNSAGIDYD
+227 NGAGIDYD
-236 HNNHSIVFDGEVGV
+236 HNSHSIVFDGKVGI

-256 IVDADLKEGA
+256 IVADDLKEGV
-266 NILNIPQTIELHTDF
+266 NILNIPKTIELHTDF
-281 DLSRMLITSFSGRIK
+281 DFSRMLITSFTGRIK
-296 YQLEGLDI
+296 YQLDGLDI
-304 APVSLNGIPDILSQS
+304 APVSLSNIPDILSQEK
-319 LTDITLMNPQIY
+319 TDITLVNPQIY

-336 PMAKYNLSA
+336 PVAKYNLSA

-351 TANRDNGES
+351 TANRNNGQS

-369 FTIAGTPKNDMNVFC
+369 FTIAGTPQNDMNVFC

-390 QSYFEGYESALHVPY
+390 QTYYEGYESALHVPY

-421 TITLNDPI
+421 TITLDDPI

-437 FALGQNLGKIKGDY
+437 FALGQSLGIIKGSY

-459 APQSQIVYS
+459 APQSQIVYR
-468 STEGGWNDED
+468 STEDGWNDED

-505 YPIDVNGNKINN
+505 YPVDVNGNKINN
-517 VAIEGVDVAAGA
+517 VDIEGVNVVAGA
-529 VDAQLTIRIT
+529 VDAPLTIRIT

-552 IATQGQELK
+552 VATQGQEAK
-561 PLKPSEVIHLKN
+561 ALKPSEVIHLKN

-581 FIKEL
+581 YIKEL

>member
-1 MKLSNIVFLAT
+1 MKLSNPMSLAA
-12 IVAMALSFSSC
+12 IAVVALSFSSC

-56 SIIEV
+56 SIIDLP
-61 SEGGQI
+61 EGGQI
-67 KIVNDEYIFV
+67 KIVNDEYVFV

-89 PQVYFD
+89 PQVYLD
-95 APQVSSVVTT
+95 APQVPSVVTT
-105 VNLSSSAVV
+105 VDLS
-114 APQNLT
+114 Q
-120 SSGVEINYPIGEQL
+120 SGVMPQSLFPSDFELNYPIGEQL

-139 KTSTVSDFIVDMDKV
+139 NTSSVSDFIVDMEKI
-154 GVDFNI
+154 GADFNI
-160 KILFSIKGLEDIVKS
+160 KIMFSIKGIDDIVDS
-175 YTLRNFKLQIAPGLE
+175 YMLRNFKLQIVPGLD
-190 LSLDGGSYDAK
+190 LSLEEGSYDAK
-201 TGVLSLNDGKH
+201 TGILSLNDGKH
-212 YGSTLEFDIKISGID
+212 YGSSLEFNIKISGVDI
-227 VNSAGIDYD
+227 NGAGIDYD
-236 HNNHSIVFDGEVGV
+236 HNSHSIVFDGNVGI

-256 IVDADLKEGA
+256 IVADDLKEGV
-266 NILNIPQTIELHTDF
+266 NILNIPKTIELHTDF
-281 DLSRMLITSFSGRIK
+281 DFSRMLITTVTGRIK
-296 YQLEGLDI
+296 YQLDGLDI
-304 APVSLNGIPDILSQS
+304 APVSLSNIPDILSQEK
-319 LTDITLMNPQIY
+319 TDITLVNPQIY

-336 PMAKYNLSA
+336 PVAKYNLSA

-351 TANRDNGES
+351 TANRNNGQS

-369 FTIAGTPKNDMNVFC
+369 FTIAGTPQNDMNVFC

-390 QSYFEGYESALHVPY
+390 QTYYEGYESALHVPY

-421 TITLNDPI
+421 TITLDDPI

-437 FALGQNLGKIKGDY
+437 FALGQSLGIIKGSY

-459 APQSQIVYS
+459 APQSQIVYR
-468 STEGGWNDED
+468 STEDGWNDED

-505 YPIDVNGNKINN
+505 YPVDVNGNKINN
-517 VAIEGVDVAAGA
+517 VDIEGVNVVAGA
-529 VDAQLTIRIT
+529 VDAPLTIRIT

-552 IATQGQELK
+552 VATQGQEAK
-561 PLKPSEVIHLKN
+561 ALKPSEVIHLKN

-581 FIKEL
+581 YIKEL

>member
-1 MKLSNIVFLAT
+1 MKLSNPMSLAV
-12 IVAMALSFSSC
+12 IAAVALSFSSC

-56 SIIEV
+56 SIIDLP
-61 SEGGQI
+61 EGGQI
-67 KIVNDEYIFV
+67 KIVNDEYVFV

-89 PQVYFD
+89 PQVYLD
-95 APQVSSVVTT
+95 APQVPSVVTT
-105 VNLSSSAVV
+105 VDLS
-114 APQNLT
+114 Q
-120 SSGVEINYPIGEQL
+120 SGVMPQSLFPSDFELNYPIGEQL

-139 KTSTVSDFIVDMDKV
+139 NTSAVSDFIVDMEKI
-154 GVDFNI
+154 GADFNI
-160 KILFSIKGLEDIVKS
+160 KIMFSIKGIDDIVDS
-175 YTLRNFKLQIAPGLE
+175 YTLRNFKLQIVPGLD
-190 LSLDGGSYDAK
+190 LSLEEGSYDAK
-201 TGVLSLNDGKH
+201 TGILSLNDGKH
-212 YGSTLEFDIKISGID
+212 YGSSLEFNMKISGVDI
-227 VNSAGIDYD
+227 NGAGIDYD
-236 HNNHSIVFDGEVGV
+236 HNSHSIVFDGKVGI

-256 IVDADLKEGA
+256 IVADDLKEGV
-266 NILNIPQTIELHTDF
+266 NILNIPKTIELHTDF
-281 DLSRMLITSFSGRIK
+281 DFSRMLITTFTGRIK
-296 YQLEGLDI
+296 YQLDGLDI
-304 APVSLNGIPDILSQS
+304 APVSLSNIPDILSQEM
-319 LTDITLMNPQIY
+319 TDITLVNPQIY

-336 PMAKYNLSA
+336 PVAKYNLSA

-351 TANRDNGES
+351 TANRNNGQS

-369 FTIAGTPKNDMNVFC
+369 FTIAGTPQNDMNVFC

-390 QSYFEGYESALHVPY
+390 QTYYEGYESALHVPY

-421 TITLNDPI
+421 TITLDDPI

-437 FALGQNLGKIKGDY
+437 FALGQSLGIIKGSY

-459 APQSQIVYS
+459 APQSQIVYR
-468 STEGGWNDED
+468 STEDGWNDED

-497 PLDIKITG
+497 PLDIKIAG
-505 YPIDVNGNKINN
+505 YPVDVNGNKINN
-517 VAIEGVDVAAGA
+517 VDIEGVDVVAGA
-529 VDAQLTIRIT
+529 VDAPLTIRIT

-552 IATQGQELK
+552 VATQGQEAK
-561 PLKPSEVIHLKN
+561 ALKPSEVIHLKN

-581 FIKEL
+581 YIKEL

>member
-1 MKLSNIVFLAT
+1 MKLSNPMSLAA
-12 IVAMALSFSSC
+12 IAVVALSFSSC

-56 SIIEV
+56 SIIDLP
-61 SEGGQI
+61 EGGQI
-67 KIVNDEYIFV
+67 KIVNDEYVFV

-89 PQVYFD
+89 PQVYLD
-95 APQVSSVVTT
+95 APQVPSVVTT
-105 VNLSSSAVV
+105 VDLS
-114 APQNLT
+114 Q
-120 SSGVEINYPIGEQL
+120 SGVMPQSLFPSDFELNYPIGEQL

-139 KTSTVSDFIVDMDKV
+139 NTSAVSDFIVDMEKI
-154 GVDFNI
+154 GADFNI
-160 KILFSIKGLEDIVKS
+160 KIMFSIKGIDDIVDS
-175 YTLRNFKLQIAPGLE
+175 YMLRNFKLQIVPGLD
-190 LSLDGGSYDAK
+190 LSLEEGSYDAK
-201 TGVLSLNDGKH
+201 TGILSLNDGKH
-212 YGSTLEFDIKISGID
+212 YGSSLEFNIKISGVDI
-227 VNSAGIDYD
+227 NGAGIDYD
-236 HNNHSIVFDGEVGV
+236 HNSHSIVFDGKVGI

-256 IVDADLKEGA
+256 IVADDLKEGV
-266 NILNIPQTIELHTDF
+266 NILNIPKTIELHTDF
-281 DLSRMLITSFSGRIK
+281 DFSRMLITSFTGRIK
-296 YQLEGLDI
+296 YQLDGLDI
-304 APVSLNGIPDILSQS
+304 APVSLSNIPDILSQEK
-319 LTDITLMNPQIY
+319 TDITLVNPQIY

-336 PMAKYNLSA
+336 PVAKYNLSA

-351 TANRDNGES
+351 TANRNNGQS

-369 FTIAGTPKNDMNVFC
+369 FTIAGTPQNDMNVFC

-390 QSYFEGYESALHVPY
+390 QTYYEGYESALHVPY

-421 TITLNDPI
+421 TITLDDPI

-437 FALGQNLGKIKGDY
+437 FALGQSLGIIKGSY

-459 APQSQIVYS
+459 APQSQIVYR
-468 STEGGWNDED
+468 STEDGWNDED

-505 YPIDVNGNKINN
+505 YPVDVNGNKINN
-517 VAIEGVDVAAGA
+517 VDIEGVNVVAGA
-529 VDAQLTIRIT
+529 VDAPLTIRIT

-552 IATQGQELK
+552 VATQGQEAK
-561 PLKPSEVIHLKN
+561 ALKPSEVIHLKN

-581 FIKEL
+581 YIKEL

>member
-1 MKLSNIVFLAT
+1 MKLSNPMSLAV
-12 IVAMALSFSSC
+12 IAAVALSFSSC

-56 SIIEV
+56 SIIDLP
-61 SEGGQI
+61 EGGQI
-67 KIVNDEYIFV
+67 KIVNDEYVFV

-89 PQVYFD
+89 PQVYLD
-95 APQVSSVVTT
+95 APQVPSVVTS
-105 VNLSSSAVV
+105 VDLS
-114 APQNLT
+114 Q
-120 SSGVEINYPIGEQL
+120 SGVMPQSLFPSDFELNYPIGEQL

-139 KTSTVSDFIVDMDKV
+139 NTSSVSDFIVDMEKI
-154 GVDFNI
+154 GADFNI
-160 KILFSIKGLEDIVKS
+160 KIMFSIKGIDDIVDS
-175 YTLRNFKLQIAPGLE
+175 YTLRNFKLQIVPGLD
-190 LSLDGGSYDAK
+190 LSLEEGSYDAK
-201 TGVLSLNDGKH
+201 TGILSLNDGKH
-212 YGSTLEFDIKISGID
+212 YGSSLEFYMKISGVDI
-227 VNSAGIDYD
+227 NGAGIDYD
-236 HNNHSIVFDGEVGV
+236 HNSHSIVFDGKVGI

-256 IVDADLKEGA
+256 IVADDLKEGV
-266 NILNIPQTIELHTDF
+266 NILNIPKTIELHTDF
-281 DLSRMLITSFSGRIK
+281 DFSRMLITTFTGRIK
-296 YQLEGLDI
+296 YQLDGLDI
-304 APVSLNGIPDILSQS
+304 APVSLSNIPDILSQEM
-319 LTDITLMNPQIY
+319 TDITLVNPQIY

-336 PMAKYNLSA
+336 PVAKYNLSA

-351 TANRDNGES
+351 TANRNNGQS

-369 FTIAGTPKNDMNVFC
+369 FTIAGTPQNDMNVFC

-390 QSYFEGYESALHVPY
+390 QTYYEGYESALHVPY

-421 TITLNDPI
+421 TITLDDPI

-437 FALGQNLGKIKGDY
+437 FALGQSLGIIKGSY

-459 APQSQIVYS
+459 APQSQIVYR
-468 STEGGWNDED
+468 STEDGWNDED

-505 YPIDVNGNKINN
+505 YPVDVNGNKINN
-517 VAIEGVDVAAGA
+517 VDIEGVNVVAGA
-529 VDAQLTIRIT
+529 VDAPLTIRIT

-552 IATQGQELK
+552 VATQGQEAK
-561 PLKPSEVIHLKN
+561 ALKPSEVIHLKN

-581 FIKEL
+581 YIKEL

>member
-1 MKLSNIVFLAT
+1 MKLSNPMSLAA
-12 IVAMALSFSSC
+12 IAVVALSFSSC

-56 SIIEV
+56 SIIDLP
-61 SEGGQI
+61 EGGQI
-67 KIVNDEYIFV
+67 KIVNDEYVFV

-89 PQVYFD
+89 PQVYLD
-95 APQVSSVVTT
+95 APQVPSVVTT
-105 VNLSSSAVV
+105 VDLS
-114 APQNLT
+114 Q
-120 SSGVEINYPIGEQL
+120 SGVMPQSLFPSDFELNYPIGEQL

-139 KTSTVSDFIVDMDKV
+139 NTSSVSDFIVDMEKI
-154 GVDFNI
+154 GADFNI
-160 KILFSIKGLEDIVKS
+160 KIMFSIKGIDDIVDS
-175 YTLRNFKLQIAPGLE
+175 YTLRNFKLQIVPGLD
-190 LSLDGGSYDAK
+190 LSLEEGSYDAK
-201 TGVLSLNDGKH
+201 TGILSLNDGKH
-212 YGSTLEFDIKISGID
+212 YGSSLEFNMKISGVDI
-227 VNSAGIDYD
+227 NGAGIDYD
-236 HNNHSIVFDGEVGV
+236 HNSHSIVFDGKVGI

-256 IVDADLKEGA
+256 IVTDDLKEGV
-266 NILNIPQTIELHTDF
+266 NILDIPKTIELHTDF
-281 DLSRMLITSFSGRIK
+281 DFSRMLITTFTGRIK
-296 YQLEGLDI
+296 YQLDGLDI
-304 APVSLNGIPDILSQS
+304 APVSLSNIPDILSQEK
-319 LTDITLMNPQIY
+319 TDITLVNPQIY

-336 PMAKYNLSA
+336 PVAKYNLSA

-351 TANRDNGES
+351 TANRNNGQS

-369 FTIAGTPKNDMNVFC
+369 FTIAGTPQNDMNVFC

-390 QSYFEGYESALHVPY
+390 QTYYEGYESALHVPY

-421 TITLNDPI
+421 TITLDDPI

-437 FALGQNLGKIKGDY
+437 FALGQSLGIIKGSY

-459 APQSQIVYS
+459 APQSQIVYR
-468 STEGGWNDED
+468 STEDGWNDED

-505 YPIDVNGNKINN
+505 YPVDVNGNKINN
-517 VAIEGVDVAAGA
+517 VDIEGVNVVAGA
-529 VDAQLTIRIT
+529 VDAPLTIRIT

-552 IATQGQELK
+552 VATQGQEAK
-561 PLKPSEVIHLKN
+561 ALKPSEVIHLKN

-581 FIKEL
+581 YIKEL

>member
-1 MKLSNIVFLAT
+1 MKLSNPMSLA
-12 IVAMALSFSSC
+12 IIAAVALSFSSC

-56 SIIEV
+56 SIIELP
-61 SEGGQI
+61 EGGQI
-67 KIVNDEYIFV
+67 KIVNDEYVFV

-89 PQVYFD
+89 PQVYLD
-95 APQVSSVVTT
+95 APQVPSVVTS
-105 VNLSSSAVV
+105 VDLS
-114 APQNLT
+114 Q
-120 SSGVEINYPIGEQL
+120 SGVMPQSLFPSDFEFNYPIGEQL

-139 KTSTVSDFIVDMDKV
+139 NTSAVSDFIVDMEKI
-154 GVDFNI
+154 GADFNI
-160 KILFSIKGLEDIVKS
+160 KIMFSIKGIDDIVDS
-175 YTLRNFKLQIAPGLE
+175 YTLRNFKLQIVPGLD
-190 LSLDGGSYDAK
+190 LSLEEGSYDAK
-201 TGVLSLNDGKH
+201 TGILSLNDGKH
-212 YGSTLEFDIKISGID
+212 YGSSLEFNMKISGVDI
-227 VNSAGIDYD
+227 NGAGIDYD
-236 HNNHSIVFDGEVGV
+236 HNSHSIVFDGNVGI

-256 IVDADLKEGA
+256 IVADDLKEGV
-266 NILNIPQTIELHTDF
+266 NILNIPKTIELHTDF
-281 DLSRMLITSFSGRIK
+281 DFSRMLITTFTGRIK
-296 YQLEGLDI
+296 YQLDGLDI
-304 APVSLNGIPDILSQS
+304 APVSLSNIPDILSQEK
-319 LTDITLMNPQIY
+319 TDITLVNPQIY

-336 PMAKYNLSA
+336 PVAKYNLSA

-351 TANRDNGES
+351 TANRNNGQS

-369 FTIAGTPKNDMNVFC
+369 FTIAGTPQNDMNVFC

-390 QSYFEGYESALHVPY
+390 QTYYEGYESALHVPY

-421 TITLNDPI
+421 TITLDDPI

-437 FALGQNLGKIKGDY
+437 FALGQSLGIIKGSY

-459 APQSQIVYS
+459 APQSQIVYR
-468 STEGGWNDED
+468 STEDGWNDED

-505 YPIDVNGNKINN
+505 YPVDVNGNKINN
-517 VAIEGVDVAAGA
+517 VDIEGVNVVAGA
-529 VDAQLTIRIT
+529 VDAPLTIRIT

-552 IATQGQELK
+552 VATQGQEAK
-561 PLKPSEVIHLKN
+561 ALKPSEVIHLKN

-581 FIKEL
+581 YIKEL